1 MIHRRLSAL
10 ALVASGAL
18 VVTTTTML
26 PSFAADADR
35 AEASSPNL
43 ADATSPFTIIVH
55 LEEGSGD
62 PAARLAD
69 AKKRIGDAVAQAS
82 PGATMEVVRDYT
94 HAFEGVAIKAPASAL
109 SAIKATQ
116 GVAGAFVE
124 GYHDPVTDPDF
135 WSIQGGYGKPADSS
149 DLGAASR
156 MTGAAAASQR
166 GQGQVVE
173 VIDTGV
179 DTSHEAFAGVMDAA
193 SLRLTQTDMTSLMT
207 DLGAGKNGAW
217 ISDKIPFAY
226 DYGDGDANVIPGS
239 EGGWASEQG
248 THVAALATANDTAL
262 TGAAPGAQL
271 IVAKATRGNTY
282 TANDSAL
289 LAALDDAAVLKPD
302 AITVSFATLEGMSTD
317 SVALYSQVYQ
327 TLNDQGIVVNAPAG
341 NNENNSYASDPD
353 AGLLGFPAFYPSTLA
368 VASVDEQTMAE
379 QGSQP
384 ISVSDFSGTG
394 ATYDL
399 RLKPEIA
406 APGGAVMS
414 ASPGNYYGRMSGTA
428 EASAQVAGIATLV
441 RQRVATDP
449 AFAGMSAAEKN
460 AVVTNFL
467 MGTARPMPDATQTDG
482 TFYSPRRVGAGL
494 VDAVGATTSPVYP
507 SMVGVVDSSRPKAD
521 LGDGTNG
528 WSFQVQLTNV
538 SDAAHTYTLGGQ
550 ALSEDVQSML
560 FTGHSTNWAGKGINL
575 TFSSDSVTVPAKSSA
590 TVTVT
595 VTPTAEFASY
605 AAEHTPQGTF
615 IDGAV
620 TFTSTDGQ
628 PSLTVPYLGFYG
640 AEEEPTIFDSPVYE
654 KGKIG
659 TSTMT
664 FHRLTLGQLNP
675 FDPEESMAISTNDRD
690 LYIITRSAEENAR
703 TYAIPAT
710 ILLRDVDKL
719 TYTYT
724 NETGEV
730 VRSYEYGSVP
740 KSHSYFNG
748 RFTEVT
754 TAEEHFDSTP
764 IFKGYDAAGNELPDG
779 AYTLTIEG
787 TSTDAT
793 PTTQQLT
800 HVIRLDTQAPV
811 VSNLTITGEGNERTL
826 SFDVTDSSYI
836 AGYGFSST
844 ADGAPF
850 MQEKEYHWGEQGE
863 DGLIHYHYDVP
874 ISTIAQRSGGDPST
888 VYLQV
893 WDWPL
898 NKGTVKVDLKAA
910 PKTGEWTWGA
920 RGWWY
925 RYEDGSYPV
934 DAAVVIDGSTYRF
947 DAAGYMRTGWVKD
960 QGAWY
965 YHSLSG
971 AQASGWVSSG
981 GRWYYLSPDSGVMVT
996 GWVQVG
1002 STWYYLSPDSGAMA
1016 TGWLKEGGYWY
1027 YLQPGSGAMVT
1038 GWLKIWGTWY
1048 HFADNGQLIS

>member
-1 MIHRRLSAL
+1 MTAL
-10 ALVASGAL
+10 ALVATGAL
-18 VVTTTTML
+18 TITTMSI
-26 PSFAADADR
+26 PASYAIDVDHGEVSQGTDAADDAQQTFIVQLEDGAAD
-35 AEASSPNL
+35 
-43 ADATSPFTIIVH
+43 
-55 LEEGSGD
+55 LEGVRE
-62 PAARLAD
+62 RL
-69 AKKRIGDAVAQAS
+69 GQAVAAAT
-82 PGATMEVVRDYT
+82 PGATIEYVRDY
-94 HAFEGVAIKAPASAL
+94 HHVFEGFALKAPRSALKAIKGVR
-109 SAIKATQ
+109 
-116 GVAGAFVE
+116 GVAAAFAE
-124 GYHDPVTDPDF
+124 GTREPIMYPEFLWGDSAKITNPAGVTR
-135 WSIQGGYGKPADSS
+135 ADQ
-149 DLGAASR
+149 AV
-156 MTGAAAASQR
+156 QQ
-166 GQGQVVE
+166 GQGLVIE
-173 VIDTGV
+173 VIDTGL
-179 DTSHEAFAGVMDAA
+179 DTSHGAFSGSMDST
-193 SLRLTQTDMTSLMT
+193 SLRLTQTDMTSLT
-207 DLGAGKNGAW
+207 ASLGAGKGGAW
-217 ISDKIPFAY
+217 VSDKIPFVY
-226 DYGDGDANVIPGS
+226 DYADGDTDVLAGYEHDRESYTRYVHGTRMA
-239 EGGWASEQG
+239 GLAAASGE
-248 THVAALATANDTAL
+248 AYR
-262 TGAAPGAQL
+262 GAAPQAQL
-271 IVAKATRGNTY
+271 VVAKVVS
-282 TANDSAL
+282 DSWNVARDSDL
-289 LAALDDAAVLKPD
+289 LAALDDAMVIRPDTVAVSFMSDRDISGDAVRLYERAYDRLSNAGMTVVAPAGDYGRAEWRTLSPQMSSVGAPAAYSSVLSVAAVLR
-302 AITVSFATLEGMSTD
+302 S
-317 SVALYSQVYQ
+317 
-327 TLNDQGIVVNAPAG
+327 NDQGEGGLAPWNSSSWGVNP
-341 NNENNSYASDPD
+341 
-353 AGLLGFPAFYPSTLA
+353 
-368 VASVDEQTMAE
+368 
-379 QGSQP
+379 
-384 ISVSDFSGTG
+384 
-394 ATYDL
+394 DL

-406 APGGAVMS
+406 APGGSVTS
-414 ASPGNYYGRMSGTA
+414 SEPGNEYDDATGTA
-428 EASAQVAGIATLV
+428 EASAQVAGVAALV
-441 RQRVATDP
+441 RQRIATDP
-449 AFAGMSAAEKN
+449 AFAAMSAAEKN
-460 AVVTNFL
+460 AVVTNLL
-467 MGTARPMPDATQTDG
+467 MGTAHPIVDATKADG
-482 TFYSPRRVGAGL
+482 AFYSPRRVGAGL

-507 SMVGVVDSSRPKAD
+507 SVVGAADSSRPKAE
-521 LGDGTNG
+521 LGDGTDG
-528 WSFQVQLTNV
+528 WTFQVQLTNV

-550 ALSEDVQSML
+550 ALSEDVNFL
-560 FTGHSTNWAGKGINL
+560 LYTGHATNWTGKGIDL
-575 TFSSDSVTVPAKSSA
+575 AFSSDSVTVPAKSSA

-595 VTPTAEFASY
+595 VTPTAEFASF

-690 LYIITRSAEENAR
+690 LYIISRSTEENAR

-981 GRWYYLSPDSGVMVT
+981 GRWYYLSPDSGAMAT
-996 GWVQVG
+996 GWVQVV
-1002 STWYYLSPDSGAMA
+1002 STWYYLNPSDGAMA

-1027 YLQPGSGAMVT
+1027 YLQPGSGAMTT
-1038 GWLKIWGTWY
+1038 GWLKIGGTWY

>member
-1 MIHRRLSAL
+1 MTAL
-10 ALVASGAL
+10 ALVATGAL
-18 VVTTTTML
+18 TITTMSI
-26 PSFAADADR
+26 PASYAIDVDHGEVSQGTDAADDAQQTFIVQLEDGAAD
-35 AEASSPNL
+35 
-43 ADATSPFTIIVH
+43 
-55 LEEGSGD
+55 LEGVRE
-62 PAARLAD
+62 RL
-69 AKKRIGDAVAQAS
+69 GQAVAAAT
-82 PGATMEVVRDYT
+82 PGATIEYVRDY
-94 HAFEGVAIKAPASAL
+94 HHVFEGFALKAPRSALKAIKGVR
-109 SAIKATQ
+109 
-116 GVAGAFVE
+116 GVAAAFAE
-124 GYHDPVTDPDF
+124 GTREPIMYPEFLWGDSAKITNPAGVTR
-135 WSIQGGYGKPADSS
+135 ADQ
-149 DLGAASR
+149 AV
-156 MTGAAAASQR
+156 QQ
-166 GQGQVVE
+166 GQGLVIE
-173 VIDTGV
+173 VIDTGL
-179 DTSHEAFAGVMDAA
+179 DTSHGAFSGSMDST
-193 SLRLTQTDMTSLMT
+193 SLRLTQTDMTSLT
-207 DLGAGKNGAW
+207 ASLGAGKGGAW
-217 ISDKIPFAY
+217 VSDKIPFVY
-226 DYGDGDANVIPGS
+226 DYADGDTDVLAGYEHDRESYTRYVHGTRMA
-239 EGGWASEQG
+239 GLAAASGE
-248 THVAALATANDTAL
+248 AYR
-262 TGAAPGAQL
+262 GAAPQAQL
-271 IVAKATRGNTY
+271 VVAKVVS
-282 TANDSAL
+282 DSWNVARDSDL
-289 LAALDDAAVLKPD
+289 LAALDDAMVIRPDTVAVSFMSDRDISGDAVRLYERAYDRLSNAGMTVVAPAGDYGRAEWRTLSPQMSSVGAPAAYSSVLSVAAVLR
-302 AITVSFATLEGMSTD
+302 S
-317 SVALYSQVYQ
+317 
-327 TLNDQGIVVNAPAG
+327 NDQGEGGLAPWNSSSWGVNP
-341 NNENNSYASDPD
+341 
-353 AGLLGFPAFYPSTLA
+353 
-368 VASVDEQTMAE
+368 
-379 QGSQP
+379 
-384 ISVSDFSGTG
+384 
-394 ATYDL
+394 DL

-406 APGGAVMS
+406 APGGSVTS
-414 ASPGNYYGRMSGTA
+414 SEPGNEYDDATGTA
-428 EASAQVAGIATLV
+428 EASAQVAGVAALV
-441 RQRVATDP
+441 RQRIATDP
-449 AFAGMSAAEKN
+449 AFAAMSAAEKN
-460 AVVTNFL
+460 AVVTNLL
-467 MGTARPMPDATQTDG
+467 MGTAHPIVDATKADG
-482 TFYSPRRVGAGL
+482 AFYSPRRVGAGL

-507 SMVGVVDSSRPKAD
+507 SVVGAADSSRPKAE
-521 LGDGTNG
+521 LGDGTDG
-528 WSFQVQLTNV
+528 WTFQVQLTNV

-550 ALSEDVQSML
+550 ALSEDVNFL
-560 FTGHSTNWAGKGINL
+560 LYTGHATNWTGKGIDL
-575 TFSSDSVTVPAKSSA
+575 AFSSDSVTVPAKSSA

-595 VTPTAEFASY
+595 VTPTAEFASF

-628 PSLTVPYLGFYG
+628 PGLTVPYLGFYG

-947 DAAGYMRTGWVKD
+947 DASGYMRTGWVKD

-996 GWVQVG
+996 GWVQVD
-1002 STWYYLSPDSGAMA
+1002 STWYYLNPSDGAMA

-1027 YLQPGSGAMVT
+1027 YLQPGSGAMAT

>member
-1 MIHRRLSAL
+1 MTAL
-10 ALVASGAL
+10 ALVATGAL
-18 VVTTTTML
+18 TITTMSI
-26 PSFAADADR
+26 PASYAIDVDHGEVSQGTDAADDAQQTFIVQLEDGAAD
-35 AEASSPNL
+35 
-43 ADATSPFTIIVH
+43 
-55 LEEGSGD
+55 LEGVRE
-62 PAARLAD
+62 RL
-69 AKKRIGDAVAQAS
+69 GQAVAAAT
-82 PGATMEVVRDYT
+82 PGATIEYVRDY
-94 HAFEGVAIKAPASAL
+94 HHVFEGFALKAPRSALKAIKGVR
-109 SAIKATQ
+109 
-116 GVAGAFVE
+116 GVAAAFAE
-124 GYHDPVTDPDF
+124 GTREPIMYPEFLWGDSAKITNPAGVTR
-135 WSIQGGYGKPADSS
+135 ADQ
-149 DLGAASR
+149 AV
-156 MTGAAAASQR
+156 QQ
-166 GQGQVVE
+166 GQGLVIE
-173 VIDTGV
+173 VIDTGL
-179 DTSHEAFAGVMDAA
+179 DTSHGAFSGSMDST
-193 SLRLTQTDMTSLMT
+193 SLRLTQTDMTSLT
-207 DLGAGKNGAW
+207 ASLGAGKGGAW
-217 ISDKIPFAY
+217 VSDKIPFVY
-226 DYGDGDANVIPGS
+226 DYADGDTDVLAGYEHDRESYTRYVHGTRMA
-239 EGGWASEQG
+239 GLAAASGE
-248 THVAALATANDTAL
+248 AYR
-262 TGAAPGAQL
+262 GAAPQAQL
-271 IVAKATRGNTY
+271 VVAKVVS
-282 TANDSAL
+282 DSWNVARDSDL
-289 LAALDDAAVLKPD
+289 LAALDDAMVIRPDTVAVSFMSDRDISGDAVRLYERAYDRLSNAGMTVVAPAGDYGRAEWRTLSPQMSSVGAPAAYSSVLSVAAVLR
-302 AITVSFATLEGMSTD
+302 S
-317 SVALYSQVYQ
+317 
-327 TLNDQGIVVNAPAG
+327 NDQGEGGLAPWNSSSWGVNP
-341 NNENNSYASDPD
+341 
-353 AGLLGFPAFYPSTLA
+353 
-368 VASVDEQTMAE
+368 
-379 QGSQP
+379 
-384 ISVSDFSGTG
+384 
-394 ATYDL
+394 DL

-406 APGGAVMS
+406 APGGSVTS
-414 ASPGNYYGRMSGTA
+414 SEPGNEYDDATGTA
-428 EASAQVAGIATLV
+428 EASAQVAGVAALV

-449 AFAGMSAAEKN
+449 AFAAMSAAEKN
-460 AVVTNFL
+460 AVVTNLL
-467 MGTARPMPDATQTDG
+467 MGTAPPIVDATKADG
-482 TFYSPRRVGAGL
+482 AFYSPRRVGAGL

-507 SMVGVVDSSRPKAD
+507 SVVGAADSSRPKAE
-521 LGDGTNG
+521 LGDGTDG
-528 WSFQVQLTNV
+528 WTFQVQLTNV

-690 LYIITRSAEENAR
+690 LYIISRSTEENAR

-850 MQEKEYHWGEQGE
+850 MQEKEYHWGEQEE

-925 RYEDGSYPV
+925 RYEDGSYPSS
-934 DAAVVIDGSTYRF
+934 AALVIDGSTYRF
-947 DAAGYMRTGWVKD
+947 DVSGYMRTGWVFED
-960 QGAWY
+960 GQWF

-971 AQASGWVSSG
+971 AQATGWVRSG
-981 GRWYYLSPDSGVMVT
+981 VHWYYLNPASGVMVT

-1002 STWYYLSPDSGAMA
+1002 STWYYLNPSDGAMA

>member
-1 MIHRRLSAL
+1 MTAL
-10 ALVASGAL
+10 ALVATGAL
-18 VVTTTTML
+18 TITTMSI
-26 PSFAADADR
+26 PASYAIDVDHGEVSQGADAADDAQQTFIVQLEDGAAD
-35 AEASSPNL
+35 
-43 ADATSPFTIIVH
+43 
-55 LEEGSGD
+55 LEGVRE
-62 PAARLAD
+62 RL
-69 AKKRIGDAVAQAS
+69 GQAVAAAT
-82 PGATMEVVRDYT
+82 PGATIEYVRDY
-94 HAFEGVAIKAPASAL
+94 HHVFEGFALKAPRSALKAIKGVR
-109 SAIKATQ
+109 
-116 GVAGAFVE
+116 GVAAAFAE
-124 GYHDPVTDPDF
+124 GTREPIMYPEFLWGGSAKITNPAGVTR
-135 WSIQGGYGKPADSS
+135 ADQ
-149 DLGAASR
+149 AV
-156 MTGAAAASQR
+156 QQ
-166 GQGQVVE
+166 GQGLVIE
-173 VIDTGV
+173 VIDTGL
-179 DTSHEAFAGVMDAA
+179 DTSHEAFAGSMDST
-193 SLRLTQTDMTSLMT
+193 SLRLTQTDMTSLT
-207 DLGAGKNGAW
+207 ASLGAGKGGAW
-217 ISDKIPFAY
+217 VSDKIPFVY
-226 DYGDGDANVIPGS
+226 DYADGDTDVLVGYEHDRES
-239 EGGWASEQG
+239 YTRHVHG
-248 THVAALATANDTAL
+248 TRMAGLAAANDKAYR
-262 TGAAPGAQL
+262 GAAPQAQL
-271 IVAKATRGNTY
+271 VVAKVVS
-282 TANDSAL
+282 DSWNVARDSDL
-289 LAALDDAAVLKPD
+289 LAALDDAMVIRPDTVAVSFMSDRDISGDAVRLYERAYDRLSNAGMTVVAPAGDYGRAEWRTLSPQMSSVGAPAAYSSVLSVAAVLR
-302 AITVSFATLEGMSTD
+302 S
-317 SVALYSQVYQ
+317 
-327 TLNDQGIVVNAPAG
+327 NDQGEGGLAPWNSSSWGVNP
-341 NNENNSYASDPD
+341 
-353 AGLLGFPAFYPSTLA
+353 
-368 VASVDEQTMAE
+368 
-379 QGSQP
+379 
-384 ISVSDFSGTG
+384 
-394 ATYDL
+394 DL

-406 APGGAVMS
+406 APGGSVTS
-414 ASPGNYYGRMSGTA
+414 SEPGNEYDDATGTA
-428 EASAQVAGIATLV
+428 EASAQVAGVAALV
-441 RQRVATDP
+441 RQRIATDP
-449 AFAGMSAAEKN
+449 AFAAMSAADKN
-460 AVVTNFL
+460 AVVTNLL
-467 MGTARPMPDATQTDG
+467 MGTAHPIVDATKADG
-482 TFYSPRRVGAGL
+482 AFYSPRRVGAGL

-507 SMVGVVDSSRPKAD
+507 SVVGAADSSRPKAE
-521 LGDGTNG
+521 LGDGTDG
-528 WSFQVQLTNV
+528 WTFQVQLTNV

-550 ALSEDVQSML
+550 ALSEDVNFL
-560 FTGHSTNWAGKGINL
+560 LYTGHATNWTGKGIDL

-590 TVTVT
+590 TVTIT
-595 VTPTAEFASY
+595 VTPTAEFASF

-628 PSLTVPYLGFYG
+628 PDLTVPYLGFYG
-640 AEEEPTIFDSPVYE
+640 AEEQPTIFDSPVYAE
-654 KGKIG
+654 GKIG

-850 MQEKEYHWGEQGE
+850 MQEKEYHWGEHGE

-910 PKTGEWTWGA
+910 PKTGEWKWGA

-965 YHSLSG
+965 YHSSSG
-971 AQASGWVSSG
+971 VQTTGWVRSG
-981 GRWYYLSPDSGVMVT
+981 VYWYYLDPASGVMAT

-1002 STWYYLSPDSGAMA
+1002 STWYYLSPDGGAMA

>member
-1 MIHRRLSAL
+1 MTVL
-10 ALVASGAL
+10 ALVATGAL
-18 VVTTTTML
+18 TITTMSA
-26 PSFAADADR
+26 PASYAIDVDHGEVSQGTDAADDAQQTFIVQLEDGAAD
-35 AEASSPNL
+35 
-43 ADATSPFTIIVH
+43 
-55 LEEGSGD
+55 LEGVRE
-62 PAARLAD
+62 RL
-69 AKKRIGDAVAQAS
+69 GQAVAAAT
-82 PGATMEVVRDYT
+82 PGATIEYVRDY
-94 HAFEGVAIKAPASAL
+94 HHVFEGFALKAPRSALKAIKGVR
-109 SAIKATQ
+109 
-116 GVAGAFVE
+116 GVAAAFAE
-124 GYHDPVTDPDF
+124 GTREPIMYPEFLWGDSAKITNPAGVTR
-135 WSIQGGYGKPADSS
+135 ADQ
-149 DLGAASR
+149 AV
-156 MTGAAAASQR
+156 QQ
-166 GQGQVVE
+166 GQGLVIE
-173 VIDTGV
+173 VIDTGL
-179 DTSHEAFAGVMDAA
+179 DTSHGAFSGSMDST
-193 SLRLTQTDMTSLMT
+193 SLRLTQTDMTSLT
-207 DLGAGKNGAW
+207 ASLGAGKGGAW
-217 ISDKIPFAY
+217 VSDKIPFVY
-226 DYGDGDANVIPGS
+226 DYADGDTDVLAGYEHDRESYTRYVHGTRMA
-239 EGGWASEQG
+239 GLAAASGE
-248 THVAALATANDTAL
+248 AYR
-262 TGAAPGAQL
+262 GAAPQAQL
-271 IVAKATRGNTY
+271 VVAKVVS
-282 TANDSAL
+282 DSWNVARDSDL
-289 LAALDDAAVLKPD
+289 LAALDDAMVIRPDTVAVSFMSDRDISGDAVRLYERAYDRLSNAGMTVVAPAGDYGRAEWRTLSPQMSSVGAPAAYSSVLSVAAVLR
-302 AITVSFATLEGMSTD
+302 S
-317 SVALYSQVYQ
+317 
-327 TLNDQGIVVNAPAG
+327 NDQGEGGLAPWNSSSWGVNP
-341 NNENNSYASDPD
+341 
-353 AGLLGFPAFYPSTLA
+353 
-368 VASVDEQTMAE
+368 
-379 QGSQP
+379 
-384 ISVSDFSGTG
+384 
-394 ATYDL
+394 DL

-406 APGGAVMS
+406 APGGSVTS
-414 ASPGNYYGRMSGTA
+414 SEPGNEYDDATGTA
-428 EASAQVAGIATLV
+428 EASAQVAGVAALV
-441 RQRVATDP
+441 RQRIATDP
-449 AFAGMSAAEKN
+449 AFAAMSAAEKN
-460 AVVTNFL
+460 AVVTNL
-467 MGTARPMPDATQTDG
+467 LIGTAHPIVDATKADRA
-482 TFYSPRRVGAGL
+482 FYSPRRVGAGL

-507 SMVGVVDSSRPKAD
+507 SIVGAADSSRPKAE
-521 LGDGTNG
+521 LGDGTDG

-550 ALSEDVQSML
+550 ALSEDVNFL
-560 FTGHSTNWAGKGINL
+560 LYTGHATNWTGKGIDL

-590 TVTVT
+590 TVTIT
-595 VTPTAEFASY
+595 VTPTAEFASF

-628 PSLTVPYLGFYG
+628 PGLTVPYLGFYG
-640 AEEEPTIFDSPVYE
+640 AEEQPTIFDSPVYE

-690 LYIITRSAEENAR
+690 LYIISRSTEENAR

-925 RYEDGSYPV
+925 RYEDGSYPAN
-934 DAAVVIDGSTYRF
+934 AALVIDGSTYRF

-971 AQASGWVSSG
+971 AQASGWVRSG
-981 GRWYYLSPDSGVMVT
+981 VHWYYLDPASGVMVT

-1027 YLQPGSGAMVT
+1027 YLQPGSGAMAT

>member
-1 MIHRRLSAL
+1 MTAL
-10 ALVASGAL
+10 ALVATGAL
-18 VVTTTTML
+18 TITTMSI
-26 PSFAADADR
+26 PASYAIDVDHGEVSQGTDAADDAQQTFIVQLEDGAAD
-35 AEASSPNL
+35 
-43 ADATSPFTIIVH
+43 
-55 LEEGSGD
+55 LEGVRE
-62 PAARLAD
+62 RL
-69 AKKRIGDAVAQAS
+69 GQAVAAAT
-82 PGATMEVVRDYT
+82 PGATIEYVRDY
-94 HAFEGVAIKAPASAL
+94 HHVFEGFALKAPRSALKAIKGVR
-109 SAIKATQ
+109 
-116 GVAGAFVE
+116 GVAAAFAE
-124 GYHDPVTDPDF
+124 GTREPIMYPEFLWGDSAKITNPAGVTR
-135 WSIQGGYGKPADSS
+135 ADQ
-149 DLGAASR
+149 AV
-156 MTGAAAASQR
+156 QQ
-166 GQGQVVE
+166 GQGLVIE
-173 VIDTGV
+173 VIDTGL
-179 DTSHEAFAGVMDAA
+179 DTSHGAFSGSMDST
-193 SLRLTQTDMTSLMT
+193 SLRLTQTDMTSLT
-207 DLGAGKNGAW
+207 ASLGAGKGGAW
-217 ISDKIPFAY
+217 VSDKIPFVY
-226 DYGDGDANVIPGS
+226 DYADGDTDVLAGYEHDRESYTRYVHGTRMA
-239 EGGWASEQG
+239 GLAAASGE
-248 THVAALATANDTAL
+248 AYR
-262 TGAAPGAQL
+262 GAAPQAQL
-271 IVAKATRGNTY
+271 VVAKVVS
-282 TANDSAL
+282 DSWNVARDSDL
-289 LAALDDAAVLKPD
+289 LAALDDAMVIRPDTVAVSFMSDRDISGDAVRLYERAYDRLSNAGMTVVAPAGDYGRAEWRTLSPQMSSVGAPAAYSSVLSVAAVLR
-302 AITVSFATLEGMSTD
+302 S
-317 SVALYSQVYQ
+317 
-327 TLNDQGIVVNAPAG
+327 NDQGEGGLAPWNSSSWGVNP
-341 NNENNSYASDPD
+341 
-353 AGLLGFPAFYPSTLA
+353 
-368 VASVDEQTMAE
+368 
-379 QGSQP
+379 
-384 ISVSDFSGTG
+384 
-394 ATYDL
+394 DL

-406 APGGAVMS
+406 APGGSVTS
-414 ASPGNYYGRMSGTA
+414 SEPGNEYDDATGTA
-428 EASAQVAGIATLV
+428 EASAQVAGVAALV
-441 RQRVATDP
+441 RQRIATDP
-449 AFAGMSAAEKN
+449 AFAAMSAAEKN
-460 AVVTNFL
+460 AVVTNLL
-467 MGTARPMPDATQTDG
+467 MGTAHPIVDATKADG
-482 TFYSPRRVGAGL
+482 AFYSPRRVGAGL

-507 SMVGVVDSSRPKAD
+507 SVVGAADSSRPKAE
-521 LGDGTNG
+521 LGDGTDG
-528 WSFQVQLTNV
+528 WTFQVQLTNV

-550 ALSEDVQSML
+550 ALSEDVNFL
-560 FTGHSTNWAGKGINL
+560 LYTGHATNWTGKGIDL
-575 TFSSDSVTVPAKSSA
+575 AFSSDSVTVPVKSSA

-595 VTPTAEFASY
+595 VTPTAEFASF

-690 LYIITRSAEENAR
+690 LYIISRSTEENAR

-925 RYEDGSYPV
+925 RYEDGSYPSS
-934 DAAVVIDGSTYRF
+934 AALVIDGSTYRF
-947 DAAGYMRTGWVKD
+947 DASGYMRTGWVKD

-1002 STWYYLSPDSGAMA
+1002 STWYYLNPSDGAMA

-1027 YLQPGSGAMVT
+1027 YLQPGNGAMVT
-1038 GWLKIWGTWY
+1038 GWLKIGGTWY

>member
-1 MIHRRLSAL
+1 MSHCKMTAL
-10 ALVASGAL
+10 ALVATGAL
-18 VVTTTTML
+18 TITTMSI
-26 PSFAADADR
+26 PASYAIDVDHGEVSQGTDAADDAQQTFIVQLEDGAAD
-35 AEASSPNL
+35 
-43 ADATSPFTIIVH
+43 
-55 LEEGSGD
+55 LEGVRE
-62 PAARLAD
+62 RL
-69 AKKRIGDAVAQAS
+69 GQAVAAAT
-82 PGATMEVVRDYT
+82 PGATIEYVRDY
-94 HAFEGVAIKAPASAL
+94 HHVFEGFALKAPRSALKAIKGVR
-109 SAIKATQ
+109 
-116 GVAGAFVE
+116 GVAAAFAE
-124 GYHDPVTDPDF
+124 GTREPIMYPEFLWGDSAKITNPAGVTR
-135 WSIQGGYGKPADSS
+135 ADQ
-149 DLGAASR
+149 AV
-156 MTGAAAASQR
+156 QQ
-166 GQGQVVE
+166 GQGLVIE
-173 VIDTGV
+173 VIDTGL
-179 DTSHEAFAGVMDAA
+179 DTSHGAFSGSMDST
-193 SLRLTQTDMTSLMT
+193 SLRLTQTDMTSLT
-207 DLGAGKNGAW
+207 ASLGAGKGGAW
-217 ISDKIPFAY
+217 VSDKIPFVY
-226 DYGDGDANVIPGS
+226 DYADGDTDVLAGYEHDRESYTRYVHGTRMA
-239 EGGWASEQG
+239 GLAAASGE
-248 THVAALATANDTAL
+248 AYR
-262 TGAAPGAQL
+262 GAAPQAQL
-271 IVAKATRGNTY
+271 VVAKVVS
-282 TANDSAL
+282 DSWNVARDSDL
-289 LAALDDAAVLKPD
+289 LAALDDAMVIRPDTVAVSFMSDRDISGDAVRLYERAYDRLSNAGMTVVAPAGDYGRAEWRTLSPQMSSVGAPAAYSSVLSVAAVLR
-302 AITVSFATLEGMSTD
+302 S
-317 SVALYSQVYQ
+317 
-327 TLNDQGIVVNAPAG
+327 NDQGEGGLAPWNSSSWGVNP
-341 NNENNSYASDPD
+341 
-353 AGLLGFPAFYPSTLA
+353 
-368 VASVDEQTMAE
+368 
-379 QGSQP
+379 
-384 ISVSDFSGTG
+384 
-394 ATYDL
+394 DL

-406 APGGAVMS
+406 APGGSVTS
-414 ASPGNYYGRMSGTA
+414 SEPGNEYDDATGTA
-428 EASAQVAGIATLV
+428 EASAQVAGVAALV
-441 RQRVATDP
+441 RQRIATDP
-449 AFAGMSAAEKN
+449 AFAAMSAAEKN
-460 AVVTNFL
+460 AVVTNLL
-467 MGTARPMPDATQTDG
+467 MGTAHPIVDATKADG
-482 TFYSPRRVGAGL
+482 AFYSPRRVGAGL

-507 SMVGVVDSSRPKAD
+507 SVVGAADSSRPKAE
-521 LGDGTNG
+521 LGDGTDG
-528 WSFQVQLTNV
+528 WTFQVQLTNV

-560 FTGHSTNWAGKGINL
+560 FTGHSTNWAGKGIDL
-575 TFSSDSVTVPAKSSA
+575 AFSSDSVTVPAKSSA

-595 VTPTAEFASY
+595 VTPTAEFASF

-690 LYIITRSAEENAR
+690 LYIISRSTEENAR

-981 GRWYYLSPDSGVMVT
+981 GRWYYLSPDSGAMAT
-996 GWVQVG
+996 GWVQVV
-1002 STWYYLSPDSGAMA
+1002 STWYYLNPSDGAMA

-1027 YLQPGSGAMVT
+1027 YLQPGSGAMTT

>member
-1 MIHRRLSAL
+1 M
-10 ALVASGAL
+10 
-18 VVTTTTML
+18 
-26 PSFAADADR
+26 
-35 AEASSPNL
+35 
-43 ADATSPFTIIVH
+43 
-55 LEEGSGD
+55 
-62 PAARLAD
+62 
-69 AKKRIGDAVAQAS
+69 
-82 PGATMEVVRDYT
+82 
-94 HAFEGVAIKAPASAL
+94 
-109 SAIKATQ
+109 
-116 GVAGAFVE
+116 
-124 GYHDPVTDPDF
+124 
-135 WSIQGGYGKPADSS
+135 
-149 DLGAASR
+149 
-156 MTGAAAASQR
+156 
-166 GQGQVVE
+166 
-173 VIDTGV
+173 
-179 DTSHEAFAGVMDAA
+179 
-193 SLRLTQTDMTSLMT
+193 
-207 DLGAGKNGAW
+207 
-217 ISDKIPFAY
+217 
-226 DYGDGDANVIPGS
+226 
-239 EGGWASEQG
+239 
-248 THVAALATANDTAL
+248 
-262 TGAAPGAQL
+262 
-271 IVAKATRGNTY
+271 
-282 TANDSAL
+282 
-289 LAALDDAAVLKPD
+289 
-302 AITVSFATLEGMSTD
+302 
-317 SVALYSQVYQ
+317 
-327 TLNDQGIVVNAPAG
+327 
-341 NNENNSYASDPD
+341 
-353 AGLLGFPAFYPSTLA
+353 
-368 VASVDEQTMAE
+368 
-379 QGSQP
+379 
-384 ISVSDFSGTG
+384 
-394 ATYDL
+394 
-399 RLKPEIA
+399 
-406 APGGAVMS
+406 
-414 ASPGNYYGRMSGTA
+414 
-428 EASAQVAGIATLV
+428 
-441 RQRVATDP
+441 
-449 AFAGMSAAEKN
+449 
-460 AVVTNFL
+460 
-467 MGTARPMPDATQTDG
+467 
-482 TFYSPRRVGAGL
+482 
-494 VDAVGATTSPVYP
+494 
-507 SMVGVVDSSRPKAD
+507 
-521 LGDGTNG
+521 
-528 WSFQVQLTNV
+528 

-550 ALSEDVQSML
+550 ALSEDVNFL
-560 FTGHSTNWAGKGINL
+560 LYTGHATNWTGKGIDL

-590 TVTVT
+590 TVTIT
-595 VTPTAEFASY
+595 VTPTAEFASF

-628 PSLTVPYLGFYG
+628 PDLTVPYLGFYG
-640 AEEEPTIFDSPVYE
+640 AEEQPTIFDSPVYG

-664 FHRLTLGQLNP
+664 FHGLPLGQINP

-910 PKTGEWTWGA
+910 PKTGEWKWGA

-925 RYEDGSYPV
+925 RYEDGSYPSS
-934 DAAVVIDGSTYRF
+934 AALVIDGSTYRF
-947 DAAGYMRTGWVKD
+947 DASGYMRTGWVKD

-965 YHSLSG
+965 YHEASG
-971 AQASGWVSSG
+971 AQTTGWVFSG
-981 GRWYYLSPDSGVMVT
+981 ARWYYLDPASGVMAT

>member
-1 MIHRRLSAL
+1 MTVL
-10 ALVASGAL
+10 ALVATGAL
-18 VVTTTTML
+18 TITTMSA
-26 PSFAADADR
+26 PASYAIDVDHGEVSQGTDAADDAQQTFIVQLEDGAAD
-35 AEASSPNL
+35 
-43 ADATSPFTIIVH
+43 
-55 LEEGSGD
+55 LEGVRE
-62 PAARLAD
+62 RL
-69 AKKRIGDAVAQAS
+69 GQAVAAAT
-82 PGATMEVVRDYT
+82 PGATIEYVRDY
-94 HAFEGVAIKAPASAL
+94 HHVFEGFALKAPRSALKAIKGVR
-109 SAIKATQ
+109 
-116 GVAGAFVE
+116 GVAAAFAE
-124 GYHDPVTDPDF
+124 GTREPIMYPEFLWGDSAKITNPAGVTR
-135 WSIQGGYGKPADSS
+135 ADQ
-149 DLGAASR
+149 AV
-156 MTGAAAASQR
+156 QQ
-166 GQGQVVE
+166 GQGLVIE
-173 VIDTGV
+173 VIDTGL
-179 DTSHEAFAGVMDAA
+179 DTSHGAFSGSMDST
-193 SLRLTQTDMTSLMT
+193 SLRLTQTDMTSLT
-207 DLGAGKNGAW
+207 ASLGAGKGGAW
-217 ISDKIPFAY
+217 VSDKIPFVY
-226 DYGDGDANVIPGS
+226 DYADGDTDVLAGYEHDRESYTRYVHGTRMA
-239 EGGWASEQG
+239 GLAAASGE
-248 THVAALATANDTAL
+248 AYR
-262 TGAAPGAQL
+262 GAAPQAQL
-271 IVAKATRGNTY
+271 VVAKVVS
-282 TANDSAL
+282 DSWNVARDSDL
-289 LAALDDAAVLKPD
+289 LAALDDAMVIRPDTVAVSFMSDRDISGDAVRLYERAYDRLSNAGMTVVAPAGDYGRAEWRTLSPQMSSVGAPAAYSSVLSVAAVLR
-302 AITVSFATLEGMSTD
+302 S
-317 SVALYSQVYQ
+317 
-327 TLNDQGIVVNAPAG
+327 NDQGEGGLAPWNSSSWGVNP
-341 NNENNSYASDPD
+341 
-353 AGLLGFPAFYPSTLA
+353 
-368 VASVDEQTMAE
+368 
-379 QGSQP
+379 
-384 ISVSDFSGTG
+384 
-394 ATYDL
+394 DL

-406 APGGAVMS
+406 APGGSVTS
-414 ASPGNYYGRMSGTA
+414 SEPGNEYDDATGTA
-428 EASAQVAGIATLV
+428 EASAQVAGVAALV
-441 RQRVATDP
+441 RQRIATDP
-449 AFAGMSAAEKN
+449 AFAAMSAAEKN
-460 AVVTNFL
+460 AVVTNLL
-467 MGTARPMPDATQTDG
+467 MGTAHPIVDATKADRA
-482 TFYSPRRVGAGL
+482 FYSPRRVGAGL

-507 SMVGVVDSSRPKAD
+507 SIVGAADSSRPKAE
-521 LGDGTNG
+521 LGDGTDG

-550 ALSEDVQSML
+550 ALSEDVNFL
-560 FTGHSTNWAGKGINL
+560 LYTGHATNWTGKGIDL

-590 TVTVT
+590 TVTIT
-595 VTPTAEFASY
+595 VTPTAEFASF

-628 PSLTVPYLGFYG
+628 PGLTVPYLGFYG
-640 AEEEPTIFDSPVYE
+640 AEEQPTIFDSPVYE

-664 FHRLTLGQLNP
+664 FHGLPLGQINP

-690 LYIITRSAEENAR
+690 LYIISRSTEENAR

-925 RYEDGSYPV
+925 RYEDGSYPSS
-934 DAAVVIDGSTYRF
+934 AALVIDGSTYRF

-996 GWVQVG
+996 GWVQVD
-1002 STWYYLSPDSGAMA
+1002 STWYYLNPSDGAMA

-1027 YLQPGSGAMVT
+1027 YLQPGNGAMVT

>member
-1 MIHRRLSAL
+1 MTAL
-10 ALVASGAL
+10 ALVATGAL
-18 VVTTTTML
+18 TITTMSI
-26 PSFAADADR
+26 PASYAIDVDHGEVSQGTDAADDAQQTFIVQLEDGAAD
-35 AEASSPNL
+35 
-43 ADATSPFTIIVH
+43 
-55 LEEGSGD
+55 LEGVRE
-62 PAARLAD
+62 RL
-69 AKKRIGDAVAQAS
+69 GQAVAAAT
-82 PGATMEVVRDYT
+82 PGATIEYVRDY
-94 HAFEGVAIKAPASAL
+94 HHVFEGFALKAPRSALKAIKGVR
-109 SAIKATQ
+109 
-116 GVAGAFVE
+116 GVAAAFAE
-124 GYHDPVTDPDF
+124 GTREPIMYPEFLWGDSAKITNPAGVTR
-135 WSIQGGYGKPADSS
+135 ADQ
-149 DLGAASR
+149 AV
-156 MTGAAAASQR
+156 QQ
-166 GQGQVVE
+166 GQGLVIE
-173 VIDTGV
+173 VIDTGL
-179 DTSHEAFAGVMDAA
+179 DTSHGAFSGSMDST
-193 SLRLTQTDMTSLMT
+193 SLRLTQTDMTSLT
-207 DLGAGKNGAW
+207 ASLGAGKGGAW
-217 ISDKIPFAY
+217 VSDKIPFVY
-226 DYGDGDANVIPGS
+226 DYADGDTDVLAGYEHDRESYTRYVHGTRMA
-239 EGGWASEQG
+239 GLAAASGE
-248 THVAALATANDTAL
+248 AYR
-262 TGAAPGAQL
+262 GAAPQAQL
-271 IVAKATRGNTY
+271 VVAKVVS
-282 TANDSAL
+282 DSWNVARDSDL
-289 LAALDDAAVLKPD
+289 LAALDDAMVIRPDTVAVSFMSDRDISGDAVRLYERAYDRLSNAGMTVVAPAGDYGRAEWRTLSPQMSSVGAPAAYSSVLSVAAVLR
-302 AITVSFATLEGMSTD
+302 S
-317 SVALYSQVYQ
+317 
-327 TLNDQGIVVNAPAG
+327 NDQGEGGLAPWNSSSWGVNP
-341 NNENNSYASDPD
+341 
-353 AGLLGFPAFYPSTLA
+353 
-368 VASVDEQTMAE
+368 
-379 QGSQP
+379 
-384 ISVSDFSGTG
+384 
-394 ATYDL
+394 DL

-406 APGGAVMS
+406 APGGSVTS
-414 ASPGNYYGRMSGTA
+414 SEPGNEYDDATGTA
-428 EASAQVAGIATLV
+428 EASAQVAGVAALV

-460 AVVTNFL
+460 AVVTNLL
-467 MGTARPMPDATQTDG
+467 MGTAHPIVDATKADG
-482 TFYSPRRVGAGL
+482 AFYSPRRVGAGL

-507 SMVGVVDSSRPKAD
+507 SVVGAADSSRPKAE
-521 LGDGTNG
+521 LGDGTDG
-528 WSFQVQLTNV
+528 WTFQVQLTNV

-560 FTGHSTNWAGKGINL
+560 FTGHSTNWTGKGIDL

-690 LYIITRSAEENAR
+690 LYIISRSTEENAR

-850 MQEKEYHWGEQGE
+850 MQEKEYHWGEQEE

-925 RYEDGSYPV
+925 RYEDGSYPSST
-934 DAAVVIDGSTYRF
+934 ALVIDGSTYRF
-947 DAAGYMRTGWVKD
+947 DASGYMRTGWVKD

-971 AQASGWVSSG
+971 AQASGWVRSG
-981 GRWYYLSPDSGVMVT
+981 VHWYYLSPASGAMMM
-996 GWVQVG
+996 GWVQVD
-1002 STWYYLSPDSGAMA
+1002 STWYYLSPSDGAMA

>member
-1 MIHRRLSAL
+1 MTAL
-10 ALVASGAL
+10 ALVATGAL
-18 VVTTTTML
+18 TITTMSI
-26 PSFAADADR
+26 PASYAIDVDHGEVSQGADAADDAQQTFIVQLEDGAAD
-35 AEASSPNL
+35 
-43 ADATSPFTIIVH
+43 
-55 LEEGSGD
+55 LEGVRE
-62 PAARLAD
+62 RL
-69 AKKRIGDAVAQAS
+69 GQAVAAAT
-82 PGATMEVVRDYT
+82 PGATIEYVRDY
-94 HAFEGVAIKAPASAL
+94 HHVFEGFALKAPRSALKAIKGVR
-109 SAIKATQ
+109 
-116 GVAGAFVE
+116 GVAAAFAE
-124 GYHDPVTDPDF
+124 GTREPIMYPEFLWGGSAKITNPAGVTR
-135 WSIQGGYGKPADSS
+135 ADQ
-149 DLGAASR
+149 AV
-156 MTGAAAASQR
+156 QQ
-166 GQGQVVE
+166 GQGLVIE
-173 VIDTGV
+173 VIDTGL
-179 DTSHEAFAGVMDAA
+179 DTSHEAFAGSMDST
-193 SLRLTQTDMTSLMT
+193 SLRLTQTDMTSLT
-207 DLGAGKNGAW
+207 ASLGAGKGGAW
-217 ISDKIPFAY
+217 VSDKIPFVY
-226 DYGDGDANVIPGS
+226 DYADGDTDVLVGYEHDRES
-239 EGGWASEQG
+239 YTRHVHG
-248 THVAALATANDTAL
+248 TRMAGLAAANDKAYR
-262 TGAAPGAQL
+262 GAAPQAQL
-271 IVAKATRGNTY
+271 VVAKVVS
-282 TANDSAL
+282 DSWNVARDSDL
-289 LAALDDAAVLKPD
+289 LAALDDAMVIRPDTVAVSFMSDRDISGDAVRLYERAYDRLSNAGMTVVAPAGDYGRAEWRTLSPQMSSVGAPAAYSSVLSVAAVLR
-302 AITVSFATLEGMSTD
+302 S
-317 SVALYSQVYQ
+317 
-327 TLNDQGIVVNAPAG
+327 NDQGEGGLAPWNSSSWGVNP
-341 NNENNSYASDPD
+341 
-353 AGLLGFPAFYPSTLA
+353 
-368 VASVDEQTMAE
+368 
-379 QGSQP
+379 
-384 ISVSDFSGTG
+384 
-394 ATYDL
+394 DL

-406 APGGAVMS
+406 APGGSVTS
-414 ASPGNYYGRMSGTA
+414 SEPGNEYDDETGTA
-428 EASAQVAGIATLV
+428 EASAQVAGVAALV
-441 RQRVATDP
+441 RQRIATDP
-449 AFAGMSAAEKN
+449 AFAAMSAADKN
-460 AVVTNFL
+460 AVITNLL
-467 MGTARPMPDATQTDG
+467 MGTAHPIVDATKADG
-482 TFYSPRRVGAGL
+482 AFYSPRRVGAGL

-507 SMVGVVDSSRPKAD
+507 SVVGAADSSRPKAE
-521 LGDGTNG
+521 LGDGTDG
-528 WSFQVQLTNV
+528 WTFQVQLTNV

-560 FTGHSTNWAGKGINL
+560 FTGHSTNWTGKGIDL

-605 AAEHTPQGTF
+605 AASNTPNGTF

-710 ILLRDVDKL
+710 VLLRDVDKL

-850 MQEKEYHWGEQGE
+850 MQEKEYHWGEHGE

-925 RYEDGSYPV
+925 RYEDGSYPSST
-934 DAAVVIDGSTYRF
+934 ALVIDGSTYRF

-965 YHSLSG
+965 YHEASG
-971 AQASGWVSSG
+971 AQASGWVFSG
-981 GRWYYLSPDSGVMVT
+981 ARWYYLSPDSGVMVT

-1027 YLQPGSGAMVT
+1027 YLQPGSGAMAT

>member
-1 MIHRRLSAL
+1 MFHCKMTAL
-10 ALVASGAL
+10 ALVATGAL
-18 VVTTTTML
+18 TITTMSI
-26 PSFAADADR
+26 PASYAIDVDHGEVSQGTDAADDAQQTFIVQLEDGAAD
-35 AEASSPNL
+35 
-43 ADATSPFTIIVH
+43 
-55 LEEGSGD
+55 LEGVRE
-62 PAARLAD
+62 RL
-69 AKKRIGDAVAQAS
+69 GQAVAAAT
-82 PGATMEVVRDYT
+82 PGATIEYVRDY
-94 HAFEGVAIKAPASAL
+94 HHVFEGFALKAPRSALKAIKGVR
-109 SAIKATQ
+109 
-116 GVAGAFVE
+116 GVAAAFAE
-124 GYHDPVTDPDF
+124 GTREPIMYPEFLWGDSAKITNPAGVTR
-135 WSIQGGYGKPADSS
+135 ADQ
-149 DLGAASR
+149 AV
-156 MTGAAAASQR
+156 QQ
-166 GQGQVVE
+166 GQGLVIE
-173 VIDTGV
+173 VIDTGL
-179 DTSHEAFAGVMDAA
+179 DTSHGAFSGSMDST
-193 SLRLTQTDMTSLMT
+193 SLRLTQTDMTSLT
-207 DLGAGKNGAW
+207 ASLGAGKGGAW
-217 ISDKIPFAY
+217 VSDKIPFVY
-226 DYGDGDANVIPGS
+226 DYADGDTDVLAGYEHDRESYTRYVHGTRMA
-239 EGGWASEQG
+239 GLAAASGE
-248 THVAALATANDTAL
+248 AYR
-262 TGAAPGAQL
+262 GAAPQAQL
-271 IVAKATRGNTY
+271 VVAKVVS
-282 TANDSAL
+282 DSWNVARDSDL
-289 LAALDDAAVLKPD
+289 LAALDDAMVIRPDTVAVSFMSDRDISGDAVRLYERAYDRLSNAGMTVVAPAGDYGRAEWRTLSPQMSSVGAPAAYSSVLSVAAVLR
-302 AITVSFATLEGMSTD
+302 S
-317 SVALYSQVYQ
+317 
-327 TLNDQGIVVNAPAG
+327 NDQGEGGLAPWNSSSWGVNP
-341 NNENNSYASDPD
+341 
-353 AGLLGFPAFYPSTLA
+353 
-368 VASVDEQTMAE
+368 
-379 QGSQP
+379 
-384 ISVSDFSGTG
+384 
-394 ATYDL
+394 DL

-406 APGGAVMS
+406 APGGSVTS
-414 ASPGNYYGRMSGTA
+414 SEPGNEYDDATGTA
-428 EASAQVAGIATLV
+428 EASAQVAGVAALV
-441 RQRVATDP
+441 RQRIATDP
-449 AFAGMSAAEKN
+449 AFAAMSAAEKN
-460 AVVTNFL
+460 AVVTNLL
-467 MGTARPMPDATQTDG
+467 MGTAHPIVDATKADG
-482 TFYSPRRVGAGL
+482 AFYSPRRVGAGL

-507 SMVGVVDSSRPKAD
+507 SVVGAADSSRPKAD

-538 SDAAHTYTLGGQ
+538 SDAAHTYMLGGQ

-560 FTGHSTNWAGKGINL
+560 FTGHSTNWAGKGIDL

-595 VTPTAEFASY
+595 VTPTSEFASY

-690 LYIITRSAEENAR
+690 LYIISRSTEENAR

-850 MQEKEYHWGEQGE
+850 MQEKEYHWGEQEE

-925 RYEDGSYPV
+925 RYEDGSYPSS
-934 DAAVVIDGSTYRF
+934 AALVIDGSTYRF
-947 DAAGYMRTGWVKD
+947 DVSGYMRTGWVKD

-965 YHSLSG
+965 YHEASG
-971 AQASGWVSSG
+971 AQATGWVRSG
-981 GRWYYLSPDSGVMVT
+981 VHWYYLDPASGVMVT

-1027 YLQPGSGAMVT
+1027 YLQPGSGVMVT

>member
-1 MIHRRLSAL
+1 MTAL
-10 ALVASGAL
+10 ALVATGAL
-18 VVTTTTML
+18 TITTMSI
-26 PSFAADADR
+26 PASYAIDVDHGEVSQGTDAADDAQQTFIVQLEDGAAD
-35 AEASSPNL
+35 
-43 ADATSPFTIIVH
+43 
-55 LEEGSGD
+55 LEGVRE
-62 PAARLAD
+62 RL
-69 AKKRIGDAVAQAS
+69 GQAVAAAT
-82 PGATMEVVRDYT
+82 PGATIEYVRDY
-94 HAFEGVAIKAPASAL
+94 HHVFEGFALKAPRSALKAIKGVR
-109 SAIKATQ
+109 
-116 GVAGAFVE
+116 GVAAAFAE
-124 GYHDPVTDPDF
+124 GTREPIMYPEFLWGDSAKITNPAGVTR
-135 WSIQGGYGKPADSS
+135 ADQ
-149 DLGAASR
+149 AV
-156 MTGAAAASQR
+156 QQ
-166 GQGQVVE
+166 GQGLVIE
-173 VIDTGV
+173 VIDTGL
-179 DTSHEAFAGVMDAA
+179 DTSHGAFSGSMDST
-193 SLRLTQTDMTSLMT
+193 SLRLTQTDMTSLT
-207 DLGAGKNGAW
+207 ASLGAGKGGAW
-217 ISDKIPFAY
+217 VSDKIPFVY
-226 DYGDGDANVIPGS
+226 DYADGDTDVLAGYEHDRESYTRYVHGTRMA
-239 EGGWASEQG
+239 GLAAASGE
-248 THVAALATANDTAL
+248 AYR
-262 TGAAPGAQL
+262 GAAPQAQL
-271 IVAKATRGNTY
+271 VVAKVVS
-282 TANDSAL
+282 DSWNVARDSDL
-289 LAALDDAAVLKPD
+289 LAALDDAMVIRPDTVAVSFMSDRDISGDAVRLYERAYDRLSNAGMTVVAPAGDYGRAEWRTLSPQMSSVGAPAAYSSVLSVAAVLR
-302 AITVSFATLEGMSTD
+302 S
-317 SVALYSQVYQ
+317 
-327 TLNDQGIVVNAPAG
+327 NDQGEGGLAPWNSSSWGVNP
-341 NNENNSYASDPD
+341 
-353 AGLLGFPAFYPSTLA
+353 
-368 VASVDEQTMAE
+368 
-379 QGSQP
+379 
-384 ISVSDFSGTG
+384 
-394 ATYDL
+394 DL

-406 APGGAVMS
+406 APGGSVTS
-414 ASPGNYYGRMSGTA
+414 SEPGNEYDDATGTA
-428 EASAQVAGIATLV
+428 EASAQVAGVAALV
-441 RQRVATDP
+441 RQRIATDP
-449 AFAGMSAAEKN
+449 AFAAMSAAEKN
-460 AVVTNFL
+460 AVVTNLL
-467 MGTARPMPDATQTDG
+467 MGTAHPIVDATKADG
-482 TFYSPRRVGAGL
+482 AFYSPRRVGAGL

-507 SMVGVVDSSRPKAD
+507 SVVGAADSSRPKAE
-521 LGDGTNG
+521 LGDGTDG
-528 WSFQVQLTNV
+528 WTFQVQLTNV

-550 ALSEDVQSML
+550 ALSEDVNFL
-560 FTGHSTNWAGKGINL
+560 LYTGHATNWTGKGIDL
-575 TFSSDSVTVPAKSSA
+575 AFSSDSVTVPAKSSA

-595 VTPTAEFASY
+595 VTPTAEFASF

-690 LYIITRSAEENAR
+690 LYIISRSTEENAR

-898 NKGTVKVDLKAA
+898 NKGTMKVDLKAA

-981 GRWYYLSPDSGVMVT
+981 GRWYYLSPDSGAMAT
-996 GWVQVG
+996 GWVQVV
-1002 STWYYLSPDSGAMA
+1002 STWYYLNPSDGAMA

-1027 YLQPGSGAMVT
+1027 YLQPGSGAMTT

>member
-1 MIHRRLSAL
+1 MTAL
-10 ALVASGAL
+10 ALVATGAL
-18 VVTTTTML
+18 TITTMSI
-26 PSFAADADR
+26 PASYAIDVDHGEVSQGTDAADDAQQTFIVQLEDGAAD
-35 AEASSPNL
+35 
-43 ADATSPFTIIVH
+43 
-55 LEEGSGD
+55 LEGVRE
-62 PAARLAD
+62 RL
-69 AKKRIGDAVAQAS
+69 GQAVAAAT
-82 PGATMEVVRDYT
+82 PGATIEYVRDY
-94 HAFEGVAIKAPASAL
+94 HHVFEGFALKAPRSALKAIKGVR
-109 SAIKATQ
+109 
-116 GVAGAFVE
+116 GVAAAFAE
-124 GYHDPVTDPDF
+124 GTREPIMYPEFLWGDSAKITNPAGVTR
-135 WSIQGGYGKPADSS
+135 ADQ
-149 DLGAASR
+149 AV
-156 MTGAAAASQR
+156 QQ
-166 GQGQVVE
+166 GQGLVIE
-173 VIDTGV
+173 VIDTGL
-179 DTSHEAFAGVMDAA
+179 DTSHGAFSGSMDST
-193 SLRLTQTDMTSLMT
+193 SLRLTQTDMTSLT
-207 DLGAGKNGAW
+207 ASLGAGKGGAW
-217 ISDKIPFAY
+217 VSDKIPFVY
-226 DYGDGDANVIPGS
+226 DYADGDTDVLAGYEHDRESYTRYVHGTRMA
-239 EGGWASEQG
+239 GLAAASGE
-248 THVAALATANDTAL
+248 AYR
-262 TGAAPGAQL
+262 GAAPQAQL
-271 IVAKATRGNTY
+271 VVAKVVS
-282 TANDSAL
+282 DSWNVARDSDL
-289 LAALDDAAVLKPD
+289 LAALDDAMVIRPDTVAVSFMSDRDISGDAVRLYERAYDRLSNAGMTVVAPAGDYGRAEWRTLSPQMSSVGAPAAYSSVLSVAAVLR
-302 AITVSFATLEGMSTD
+302 S
-317 SVALYSQVYQ
+317 
-327 TLNDQGIVVNAPAG
+327 NDQGEGGLAPWNSSSWGVNP
-341 NNENNSYASDPD
+341 
-353 AGLLGFPAFYPSTLA
+353 
-368 VASVDEQTMAE
+368 
-379 QGSQP
+379 
-384 ISVSDFSGTG
+384 
-394 ATYDL
+394 DL

-406 APGGAVMS
+406 APGGSVTS
-414 ASPGNYYGRMSGTA
+414 SEPGNEYDDATGTA
-428 EASAQVAGIATLV
+428 EASAQVAGVAALV
-441 RQRVATDP
+441 RQRIATDP
-449 AFAGMSAAEKN
+449 AFAAMSAAEKN
-460 AVVTNFL
+460 AVVTNLL
-467 MGTARPMPDATQTDG
+467 MGTAHPIVDATKADG
-482 TFYSPRRVGAGL
+482 AFYSPRRVGAGL

-507 SMVGVVDSSRPKAD
+507 SVVGAADSSRPKAE
-521 LGDGTNG
+521 LGDGTDG
-528 WSFQVQLTNV
+528 WTFQVQLTNV

-560 FTGHSTNWAGKGINL
+560 FTGHSTNWTGKGIDL

-690 LYIITRSAEENAR
+690 LYIISRSTEENAR

-710 ILLRDVDKL
+710 IMLRDVDKL

-850 MQEKEYHWGEQGE
+850 MQEKEYHWGEQEE

-925 RYEDGSYPV
+925 RYEDGSYPSST
-934 DAAVVIDGSTYRF
+934 ALVIDGSTYRF
-947 DAAGYMRTGWVKD
+947 DVSGYMRTGWVKD

-965 YHSLSG
+965 YHEASG
-971 AQASGWVSSG
+971 AQASGWVRSG
-981 GRWYYLSPDSGVMVT
+981 VHWYYLSPDSGVMVT

-1027 YLQPGSGAMVT
+1027 YLQPGSGVMVT

>member
-1 MIHRRLSAL
+1 MTAL
-10 ALVASGAL
+10 ALVATGAL
-18 VVTTTTML
+18 TITTMSI
-26 PSFAADADR
+26 PASYAIDVDHGEVSQGTDAADDAQQTFIVQLEDGAAD
-35 AEASSPNL
+35 
-43 ADATSPFTIIVH
+43 
-55 LEEGSGD
+55 LEGVRE
-62 PAARLAD
+62 RL
-69 AKKRIGDAVAQAS
+69 GQAVAAAT
-82 PGATMEVVRDYT
+82 PGATIEYVRDY
-94 HAFEGVAIKAPASAL
+94 HHVFEGFALKAPRSALKAIKGVR
-109 SAIKATQ
+109 
-116 GVAGAFVE
+116 GVAAAFAE
-124 GYHDPVTDPDF
+124 GTREPIMYPEFLWGDSAKITNPAGVTR
-135 WSIQGGYGKPADSS
+135 ADQ
-149 DLGAASR
+149 AV
-156 MTGAAAASQR
+156 QQ
-166 GQGQVVE
+166 GQGLVIE
-173 VIDTGV
+173 VIDTGL
-179 DTSHEAFAGVMDAA
+179 DTSHGAFSGSMDST
-193 SLRLTQTDMTSLMT
+193 SLRLTQTDMTSLT
-207 DLGAGKNGAW
+207 ASLGAGKGGAW
-217 ISDKIPFAY
+217 VSDKIPFVY
-226 DYGDGDANVIPGS
+226 DYADGDTDVLAGYEHDRESYTRYVHGTRMA
-239 EGGWASEQG
+239 GLAAASGE
-248 THVAALATANDTAL
+248 AYR
-262 TGAAPGAQL
+262 GAAPQAQL
-271 IVAKATRGNTY
+271 VVAKVVS
-282 TANDSAL
+282 DSWNVARDSDL
-289 LAALDDAAVLKPD
+289 LAALDDAMVIRPDTVAVSFMSDRDISGDAVRLYERAYDRLSNAGMTVVAPAGDYGRAEWRTLSPQMSSVGAPAAYSSVLSVAAVLR
-302 AITVSFATLEGMSTD
+302 S
-317 SVALYSQVYQ
+317 
-327 TLNDQGIVVNAPAG
+327 NDQGEGGLAPWNSSSWGVNP
-341 NNENNSYASDPD
+341 
-353 AGLLGFPAFYPSTLA
+353 
-368 VASVDEQTMAE
+368 
-379 QGSQP
+379 
-384 ISVSDFSGTG
+384 
-394 ATYDL
+394 DL

-406 APGGAVMS
+406 APGGSVTS
-414 ASPGNYYGRMSGTA
+414 SEPGNEYDDATGTA
-428 EASAQVAGIATLV
+428 EASAQVAGVAALV
-441 RQRVATDP
+441 RQRIATDP
-449 AFAGMSAAEKN
+449 AFAAMSAAEKN
-460 AVVTNFL
+460 AVVTNLL
-467 MGTARPMPDATQTDG
+467 MGTAHPIVDATKADG
-482 TFYSPRRVGAGL
+482 AFYSPRRVGAGL

-507 SMVGVVDSSRPKAD
+507 SVVGAADSSRPKAE
-521 LGDGTNG
+521 LGDGTDG
-528 WSFQVQLTNV
+528 WTFQVQLTNV

-560 FTGHSTNWAGKGINL
+560 FTGHSTNWTGKGIDL

-690 LYIITRSAEENAR
+690 LYIISRSTEENAR

-850 MQEKEYHWGEQGE
+850 MQEKEYHWGEQEE

-925 RYEDGSYPV
+925 RYEDGSYPSS
-934 DAAVVIDGSTYRF
+934 AALVIDGSTYRF
-947 DAAGYMRTGWVKD
+947 DVSGYMRTGWVFED
-960 QGAWY
+960 GQWF

-971 AQASGWVSSG
+971 AQATGWVRSG
-981 GRWYYLSPDSGVMVT
+981 VHWYYLSPDSGVMVT

-1002 STWYYLSPDSGAMA
+1002 STWYYLNPSDGAMA

-1038 GWLKIWGTWY
+1038 G
-1048 HFADNGQLIS
+1048 

>member
-1 MIHRRLSAL
+1 MTVL
-10 ALVASGAL
+10 ALVATGAL
-18 VVTTTTML
+18 TITTMSA
-26 PSFAADADR
+26 PASYAIDVDHGEVSQGTDAADDAQQTFIVQLEDGAAD
-35 AEASSPNL
+35 
-43 ADATSPFTIIVH
+43 
-55 LEEGSGD
+55 LEGVRE
-62 PAARLAD
+62 RL
-69 AKKRIGDAVAQAS
+69 GQAVAAAT
-82 PGATMEVVRDYT
+82 PGATIEYVRDY
-94 HAFEGVAIKAPASAL
+94 HHVFEGFALKAPRSALKAIKGVR
-109 SAIKATQ
+109 
-116 GVAGAFVE
+116 GVAAAFAE
-124 GYHDPVTDPDF
+124 GTREPIMYPEFLWGDSAKITNPAGVTR
-135 WSIQGGYGKPADSS
+135 ADQ
-149 DLGAASR
+149 AV
-156 MTGAAAASQR
+156 QQ
-166 GQGQVVE
+166 GQGLVIE
-173 VIDTGV
+173 VIDTGL
-179 DTSHEAFAGVMDAA
+179 DTSHGAFSGSMDST
-193 SLRLTQTDMTSLMT
+193 SLRLTQTDMTSLT
-207 DLGAGKNGAW
+207 ASLGAGKGGAW
-217 ISDKIPFAY
+217 VSDKIPFVY
-226 DYGDGDANVIPGS
+226 DYADGDTDVLAGYEHDRESYTRYVHGTRMA
-239 EGGWASEQG
+239 GLAAASGE
-248 THVAALATANDTAL
+248 AYR
-262 TGAAPGAQL
+262 GAAPQAQL
-271 IVAKATRGNTY
+271 VVAKVVS
-282 TANDSAL
+282 DSWNVARDSDL
-289 LAALDDAAVLKPD
+289 LAALDDAMVIRPDTVAVSFMSDRDISGDAVRLYERAYDRLSNAGMTVVAPAGDYGRAEWRTLSPQMSSVGAPAAYSSVLSVAAVLR
-302 AITVSFATLEGMSTD
+302 S
-317 SVALYSQVYQ
+317 
-327 TLNDQGIVVNAPAG
+327 NDQGEGGLAPWNSSSWGVNP
-341 NNENNSYASDPD
+341 
-353 AGLLGFPAFYPSTLA
+353 
-368 VASVDEQTMAE
+368 
-379 QGSQP
+379 
-384 ISVSDFSGTG
+384 
-394 ATYDL
+394 DL

-406 APGGAVMS
+406 APGGSVTS
-414 ASPGNYYGRMSGTA
+414 SEPGNEYDDATGTA
-428 EASAQVAGIATLV
+428 EASAQVAGVAALV
-441 RQRVATDP
+441 RQRIATDP
-449 AFAGMSAAEKN
+449 AFAAMSAAEKN
-460 AVVTNFL
+460 AVVTNLL
-467 MGTARPMPDATQTDG
+467 MGTAHPIVDATKADRA
-482 TFYSPRRVGAGL
+482 FYSPRRVGAGL

-507 SMVGVVDSSRPKAD
+507 SIVGAADSSRPKAE
-521 LGDGTNG
+521 LGDGTDG

-550 ALSEDVQSML
+550 ALSEDVNFL
-560 FTGHSTNWAGKGINL
+560 LYTGHATNWTGKGIDL

-590 TVTVT
+590 TVTIT
-595 VTPTAEFASY
+595 VTPTAEFASF

-628 PSLTVPYLGFYG
+628 PGLTVPYLGFYG
-640 AEEEPTIFDSPVYE
+640 AEEQPTIFDSSVYE

-690 LYIITRSAEENAR
+690 LYIISRSTEENAR

-925 RYEDGSYPV
+925 RYEDGSYPSS
-934 DAAVVIDGSTYRF
+934 AALVIDGSTYRF
-947 DAAGYMRTGWVKD
+947 DASGYMRTGWVKD

-1002 STWYYLSPDSGAMA
+1002 STWYYLNPSDGAMA

>member
-1 MIHRRLSAL
+1 MTAL
-10 ALVASGAL
+10 ALVATGAL
-18 VVTTTTML
+18 TITTMSI
-26 PSFAADADR
+26 PASYAIDVDHGEVSQGTDAADDAQQTFIVQLEDGAAD
-35 AEASSPNL
+35 
-43 ADATSPFTIIVH
+43 
-55 LEEGSGD
+55 LEGVRE
-62 PAARLAD
+62 RL
-69 AKKRIGDAVAQAS
+69 GQAVAAAT
-82 PGATMEVVRDYT
+82 PGATIEYVRDY
-94 HAFEGVAIKAPASAL
+94 HHVFEGFALKAPRSALKAIKGVR
-109 SAIKATQ
+109 
-116 GVAGAFVE
+116 GVAAAFAE
-124 GYHDPVTDPDF
+124 GTREPIMYPEFLWGDSAKITNPAGVTR
-135 WSIQGGYGKPADSS
+135 ADQ
-149 DLGAASR
+149 AV
-156 MTGAAAASQR
+156 QQ
-166 GQGQVVE
+166 GQGLVIE
-173 VIDTGV
+173 VIDTGL
-179 DTSHEAFAGVMDAA
+179 DTSHGAFSGSMDST
-193 SLRLTQTDMTSLMT
+193 SLRLTQTDMTSLT
-207 DLGAGKNGAW
+207 ASLGAGKGGAW
-217 ISDKIPFAY
+217 VSDKIPFVY
-226 DYGDGDANVIPGS
+226 DYADGDTDVLAGYEHDRESYTRYVHGTRMA
-239 EGGWASEQG
+239 GLAAASGE
-248 THVAALATANDTAL
+248 AYR
-262 TGAAPGAQL
+262 GAAPQAQL
-271 IVAKATRGNTY
+271 VVAKVVS
-282 TANDSAL
+282 DSWNVARDSDL
-289 LAALDDAAVLKPD
+289 LAALDDAMVIRPDTVAVSFMSDRDISGDAVRLYERAYDRLSNAGMTVVAPAGDYGRAEWRTLSPQMSSVGAPAAYSSVLSVAAVLR
-302 AITVSFATLEGMSTD
+302 S
-317 SVALYSQVYQ
+317 
-327 TLNDQGIVVNAPAG
+327 NDQGEGGLAPWNSSSWGVNP
-341 NNENNSYASDPD
+341 
-353 AGLLGFPAFYPSTLA
+353 
-368 VASVDEQTMAE
+368 
-379 QGSQP
+379 
-384 ISVSDFSGTG
+384 
-394 ATYDL
+394 DL

-406 APGGAVMS
+406 APGGSVTS
-414 ASPGNYYGRMSGTA
+414 SEPGNEYDDATGTA
-428 EASAQVAGIATLV
+428 EASAQVAGVAALV

-460 AVVTNFL
+460 AVVTNLL
-467 MGTARPMPDATQTDG
+467 MGTAHPIVDATKADG
-482 TFYSPRRVGAGL
+482 AFYSPRRVGAGL

-507 SMVGVVDSSRPKAD
+507 SVVGAADSSRPKAD
-521 LGDGTNG
+521 LGDGTDG
-528 WSFQVQLTNV
+528 WTFQVQLTNV

-560 FTGHSTNWAGKGINL
+560 FTGHSTNWAGKGIDL
-575 TFSSDSVTVPAKSSA
+575 TFSSDSVTVPAKSSV

-595 VTPTAEFASY
+595 VTPKGEFASY

-690 LYIITRSAEENAR
+690 LYIISRSTEENAR

-981 GRWYYLSPDSGVMVT
+981 GRWYYLSPDSGAMVT

-1002 STWYYLSPDSGAMA
+1002 STWYYLNPSDGAMA

-1027 YLQPGSGAMVT
+1027 YLQPGSGAMAT

>member
-1 MIHRRLSAL
+1 MTVL
-10 ALVASGAL
+10 ALVATGAL
-18 VVTTTTML
+18 TITTMSA
-26 PSFAADADR
+26 PASYAIDVDHGEVSQGTDAADDAQQTFIVQLEDGAAD
-35 AEASSPNL
+35 
-43 ADATSPFTIIVH
+43 
-55 LEEGSGD
+55 LEGVRE
-62 PAARLAD
+62 RL
-69 AKKRIGDAVAQAS
+69 GQAVAAAT
-82 PGATMEVVRDYT
+82 PGATIEYVRDY
-94 HAFEGVAIKAPASAL
+94 HHVFEGFALKAPRSALKAIKGVR
-109 SAIKATQ
+109 
-116 GVAGAFVE
+116 GVAAAFAE
-124 GYHDPVTDPDF
+124 GTREPIMYPEFLWGDSAKITNPAGVTR
-135 WSIQGGYGKPADSS
+135 ADQ
-149 DLGAASR
+149 AV
-156 MTGAAAASQR
+156 QQ
-166 GQGQVVE
+166 GQGLVIE
-173 VIDTGV
+173 VIDTGL
-179 DTSHEAFAGVMDAA
+179 DTSHGAFSGSMDST
-193 SLRLTQTDMTSLMT
+193 SLRLTQTDMTSLT
-207 DLGAGKNGAW
+207 ASLGAGKGGAW
-217 ISDKIPFAY
+217 VSDKIPFVY
-226 DYGDGDANVIPGS
+226 DYADGDTDVLAGYEHDRESYTRYVHGTRMA
-239 EGGWASEQG
+239 GLAAASGE
-248 THVAALATANDTAL
+248 AYR
-262 TGAAPGAQL
+262 GAAPQAQL
-271 IVAKATRGNTY
+271 VVAKVVS
-282 TANDSAL
+282 DSWNVARDSDL
-289 LAALDDAAVLKPD
+289 LAALDDAMVIRPDTVAVSFMSDRDISGDAVRLYERAYDRLSNAGMTVVAPAGDYGRAEWRTLSPQMSSVGAPAAYSSVLSVAAVLR
-302 AITVSFATLEGMSTD
+302 S
-317 SVALYSQVYQ
+317 
-327 TLNDQGIVVNAPAG
+327 NDQGEGGLAPWNSSSWGVNP
-341 NNENNSYASDPD
+341 
-353 AGLLGFPAFYPSTLA
+353 
-368 VASVDEQTMAE
+368 
-379 QGSQP
+379 
-384 ISVSDFSGTG
+384 
-394 ATYDL
+394 DL

-406 APGGAVMS
+406 APGGSVTS
-414 ASPGNYYGRMSGTA
+414 SEPGNEYDDATGTA
-428 EASAQVAGIATLV
+428 EASAQVAGVAALV
-441 RQRVATDP
+441 RQRIATDP
-449 AFAGMSAAEKN
+449 AFAAMSAAEKN
-460 AVVTNFL
+460 AVVTNLL
-467 MGTARPMPDATQTDG
+467 MGTAHPIVDATKADRA
-482 TFYSPRRVGAGL
+482 FYSPRRVGAGL

-507 SMVGVVDSSRPKAD
+507 SIVGAADSSRPKAE
-521 LGDGTNG
+521 LGDGTDG

-550 ALSEDVQSML
+550 ALSEDVNFL
-560 FTGHSTNWAGKGINL
+560 LYTGHATNWTGKGIDL

-590 TVTVT
+590 TVTIT
-595 VTPTAEFASY
+595 VTPTAEFASF

-628 PSLTVPYLGFYG
+628 PGLTVPYLGFYG
-640 AEEEPTIFDSPVYE
+640 AEEQPTIFDSPVYE

-659 TSTMT
+659 TSTMI

-690 LYIITRSAEENAR
+690 LYIISRSTEENAR

-925 RYEDGSYPV
+925 RYEDGSYPAN
-934 DAAVVIDGSTYRF
+934 AALVIDGSTYRF

-981 GRWYYLSPDSGVMVT
+981 GRWYYLSSDSGVMVT
-996 GWVQVG
+996 GWVQVD
-1002 STWYYLSPDSGAMA
+1002 STWYYLNPSDGAMA

-1027 YLQPGSGAMVT
+1027 YLQPGNGAMAT

>member
-1 MIHRRLSAL
+1 MTAL
-10 ALVASGAL
+10 ALVATGAL
-18 VVTTTTML
+18 TITTMSI
-26 PSFAADADR
+26 PASYAIDVDHGEVSQGTDAADDAQQTFIVQLEDGAAD
-35 AEASSPNL
+35 
-43 ADATSPFTIIVH
+43 
-55 LEEGSGD
+55 LEGVRE
-62 PAARLAD
+62 RL
-69 AKKRIGDAVAQAS
+69 GQAVAAAT
-82 PGATMEVVRDYT
+82 PGATIEYVRDY
-94 HAFEGVAIKAPASAL
+94 HHVFEGFALKAPRSALKAIKGVR
-109 SAIKATQ
+109 
-116 GVAGAFVE
+116 GVAAAFAE
-124 GYHDPVTDPDF
+124 GTREPIMYPEFLWGDSAKITNPAGVTR
-135 WSIQGGYGKPADSS
+135 ADQ
-149 DLGAASR
+149 AV
-156 MTGAAAASQR
+156 QQ
-166 GQGQVVE
+166 GQGLVIE
-173 VIDTGV
+173 VIDTGL
-179 DTSHEAFAGVMDAA
+179 DTSHGAFSGSMDST
-193 SLRLTQTDMTSLMT
+193 SLRLTQTDMTSLT
-207 DLGAGKNGAW
+207 ASLGAGKGGAW
-217 ISDKIPFAY
+217 VSDKIPFVY
-226 DYGDGDANVIPGS
+226 DYADGDTDVLAGYEHDRESYTRYVHGTRMA
-239 EGGWASEQG
+239 GLAAASGE
-248 THVAALATANDTAL
+248 AYR
-262 TGAAPGAQL
+262 GAAPQAQL
-271 IVAKATRGNTY
+271 VVAKVVS
-282 TANDSAL
+282 DSWNVARDSDL
-289 LAALDDAAVLKPD
+289 LAALDDAMVIRPDTVAVSFMSDRDISGDAVRLYERAYDRLSNAGMTVVAPAGDYGRAEWRTLSPQMSSVGAPAAYSSVLSVAAVLR
-302 AITVSFATLEGMSTD
+302 S
-317 SVALYSQVYQ
+317 
-327 TLNDQGIVVNAPAG
+327 NDQGEGGLAPWNSSSWGVNP
-341 NNENNSYASDPD
+341 
-353 AGLLGFPAFYPSTLA
+353 
-368 VASVDEQTMAE
+368 
-379 QGSQP
+379 
-384 ISVSDFSGTG
+384 
-394 ATYDL
+394 DL

-406 APGGAVMS
+406 APGGSVTS
-414 ASPGNYYGRMSGTA
+414 SEPGNEYDDATGTA
-428 EASAQVAGIATLV
+428 EASAQVAGVAALV
-441 RQRVATDP
+441 RQRIATDP
-449 AFAGMSAAEKN
+449 AFAAMSAAEKN
-460 AVVTNFL
+460 AVVTNLL
-467 MGTARPMPDATQTDG
+467 MGTAHPIVDATKADG
-482 TFYSPRRVGAGL
+482 AFYSPRRVGAGL

-507 SMVGVVDSSRPKAD
+507 SVVGAADSSRPKAE
-521 LGDGTNG
+521 LGDGTDG
-528 WSFQVQLTNV
+528 WTFQVQLTNV

-550 ALSEDVQSML
+550 ALSEDVNFL
-560 FTGHSTNWAGKGINL
+560 LYTGHATNWTGKGIDL
-575 TFSSDSVTVPAKSSA
+575 AFSSDSVTVPAKSSA

-690 LYIITRSAEENAR
+690 LYIISRSTEENAR

-850 MQEKEYHWGEQGE
+850 MQEKEYHWGEQEE

-925 RYEDGSYPV
+925 RYEDGSYPSS
-934 DAAVVIDGSTYRF
+934 AALVIDGSTYRF
-947 DAAGYMRTGWVKD
+947 DVSGYMRTGWVFED
-960 QGAWY
+960 GQWF

-971 AQASGWVSSG
+971 AQATGWVRSG
-981 GRWYYLSPDSGVMVT
+981 VHWYYLSPDSGVMVT

-1002 STWYYLSPDSGAMA
+1002 STWYYLNPSDGAMA

-1027 YLQPGSGAMVT
+1027 YLQPGSGVMVT

>member
-1 MIHRRLSAL
+1 MTVL
-10 ALVASGAL
+10 ALVATGAL
-18 VVTTTTML
+18 TITTMSA
-26 PSFAADADR
+26 PASYAIDVDHGEVSQGTDAADDAQQTFIVQLEDGAAD
-35 AEASSPNL
+35 
-43 ADATSPFTIIVH
+43 
-55 LEEGSGD
+55 LEGVRE
-62 PAARLAD
+62 RL
-69 AKKRIGDAVAQAS
+69 GQAVAAAT
-82 PGATMEVVRDYT
+82 PGATIEYVRDY
-94 HAFEGVAIKAPASAL
+94 HHVFEGFALKAPRSALKAIKGVR
-109 SAIKATQ
+109 
-116 GVAGAFVE
+116 GVAAAFAE
-124 GYHDPVTDPDF
+124 GTREPIMYPEFLWGDSAKITNPAGVTR
-135 WSIQGGYGKPADSS
+135 ADQ
-149 DLGAASR
+149 AV
-156 MTGAAAASQR
+156 QQ
-166 GQGQVVE
+166 GQGLVIE
-173 VIDTGV
+173 VIDTGL
-179 DTSHEAFAGVMDAA
+179 DTSHGAFSGSMDST
-193 SLRLTQTDMTSLMT
+193 SLRLTQTDMTSLT
-207 DLGAGKNGAW
+207 ASLGAGKGGAW
-217 ISDKIPFAY
+217 VSDKIPFVY
-226 DYGDGDANVIPGS
+226 DYADGDTDVLAGYEHDRESYTRYVHGTRMA
-239 EGGWASEQG
+239 GLAAASGE
-248 THVAALATANDTAL
+248 AYR
-262 TGAAPGAQL
+262 GAAPQAQL
-271 IVAKATRGNTY
+271 VVAKVVS
-282 TANDSAL
+282 DSWNVARDSDL
-289 LAALDDAAVLKPD
+289 LAALDDAMVIRPDTVAVSFMSDRDISGDAVRLYERAYDRLSNAGMTVVAPAGDYGRAEWRTLSPQMSSVGAPAAYSSVLSVAAVLR
-302 AITVSFATLEGMSTD
+302 S
-317 SVALYSQVYQ
+317 
-327 TLNDQGIVVNAPAG
+327 NDQGEGGLAPWNSSSWGVNP
-341 NNENNSYASDPD
+341 
-353 AGLLGFPAFYPSTLA
+353 
-368 VASVDEQTMAE
+368 
-379 QGSQP
+379 
-384 ISVSDFSGTG
+384 
-394 ATYDL
+394 DL

-406 APGGAVMS
+406 APGGSVTS
-414 ASPGNYYGRMSGTA
+414 SEPGNEYDDATGTA
-428 EASAQVAGIATLV
+428 EASAQVAGVAALV
-441 RQRVATDP
+441 RQRIATDP
-449 AFAGMSAAEKN
+449 AFAAMSAAEKN
-460 AVVTNFL
+460 AVVTNLL
-467 MGTARPMPDATQTDG
+467 MGTAHPIVDATKADRA
-482 TFYSPRRVGAGL
+482 FYSPRRVGAGL

-507 SMVGVVDSSRPKAD
+507 SIVGAADSSRPKAE
-521 LGDGTNG
+521 LGDGTDG

-550 ALSEDVQSML
+550 ALSEDVNFL
-560 FTGHSTNWAGKGINL
+560 LYTGHATNWTGKGIDL

-590 TVTVT
+590 TVTIT
-595 VTPTAEFASY
+595 VTPTAEFASF

-628 PSLTVPYLGFYG
+628 PGLTVPYLGFYG
-640 AEEEPTIFDSPVYE
+640 AEEQPTIFDSPVYE

-690 LYIITRSAEENAR
+690 LYIISRSTEENAR

-920 RGWWY
+920 R
-925 RYEDGSYPV
+925 
-934 DAAVVIDGSTYRF
+934 VV
-947 DAAGYMRTGWVKD
+947 V
-960 QGAWY
+960 
-965 YHSLSG
+965 SL
-971 AQASGWVSSG
+971 
-981 GRWYYLSPDSGVMVT
+981 
-996 GWVQVG
+996 
-1002 STWYYLSPDSGAMA
+1002 
-1016 TGWLKEGGYWY
+1016 
-1027 YLQPGSGAMVT
+1027 
-1038 GWLKIWGTWY
+1038 
-1048 HFADNGQLIS
+1048 

>member
-1 MIHRRLSAL
+1 MTVL
-10 ALVASGAL
+10 ALVATGAL
-18 VVTTTTML
+18 TITTMSA
-26 PSFAADADR
+26 PASYAIDVDHGEVSQGTDAADDAQQTFIVQLEDGAAD
-35 AEASSPNL
+35 
-43 ADATSPFTIIVH
+43 
-55 LEEGSGD
+55 LEGVRE
-62 PAARLAD
+62 RL
-69 AKKRIGDAVAQAS
+69 GQAVAAAT
-82 PGATMEVVRDYT
+82 PGATVEYVRDY
-94 HAFEGVAIKAPASAL
+94 HHVFEGFALKAPRSALKAIKGVR
-109 SAIKATQ
+109 
-116 GVAGAFVE
+116 GVAAAFAE
-124 GYHDPVTDPDF
+124 GTREPIMYPEFLWGDSAKITNPAGVTR
-135 WSIQGGYGKPADSS
+135 ADQ
-149 DLGAASR
+149 AV
-156 MTGAAAASQR
+156 QQ
-166 GQGQVVE
+166 GQGLVIE
-173 VIDTGV
+173 VIDTGL
-179 DTSHEAFAGVMDAA
+179 DTSHGAFSGSMDST
-193 SLRLTQTDMTSLMT
+193 SLRLTQTDMTSLT
-207 DLGAGKNGAW
+207 ASLGAGKGGAW
-217 ISDKIPFAY
+217 VSDKIPFVY
-226 DYGDGDANVIPGS
+226 DYADGDTDVLAGYEHDRESYTRYVHGTRMA
-239 EGGWASEQG
+239 GLAAASGE
-248 THVAALATANDTAL
+248 AYR
-262 TGAAPGAQL
+262 GAAPQAQL
-271 IVAKATRGNTY
+271 VVAKVVS
-282 TANDSAL
+282 DSWNVARDSDL
-289 LAALDDAAVLKPD
+289 LAALDDAMVIRPDTVAVSFMSDRDISGDAVRLYERAYDRLSNAGMTVVAPAGDYGRAEWRTLSPQMSSVGAPAAYSSVLSVAAVLR
-302 AITVSFATLEGMSTD
+302 S
-317 SVALYSQVYQ
+317 
-327 TLNDQGIVVNAPAG
+327 NDQGEGGLAPWNSSSWGVNP
-341 NNENNSYASDPD
+341 
-353 AGLLGFPAFYPSTLA
+353 
-368 VASVDEQTMAE
+368 
-379 QGSQP
+379 
-384 ISVSDFSGTG
+384 
-394 ATYDL
+394 DL

-406 APGGAVMS
+406 APGGSVTS
-414 ASPGNYYGRMSGTA
+414 SEPGNEYDDATGTA
-428 EASAQVAGIATLV
+428 EASAQVAGVAALV
-441 RQRVATDP
+441 RQRIATDP
-449 AFAGMSAAEKN
+449 AFAAMSAAEKN
-460 AVVTNFL
+460 AVVTNLL
-467 MGTARPMPDATQTDG
+467 MGTAHPIVDATKADG
-482 TFYSPRRVGAGL
+482 AFYSPRRVGAGL

-507 SMVGVVDSSRPKAD
+507 SVVGAADSSRPKAE
-521 LGDGTNG
+521 LGDGTDG
-528 WSFQVQLTNV
+528 WTFQVQLTNV

-560 FTGHSTNWAGKGINL
+560 FTGHSTNWTGKGIDL

-690 LYIITRSAEENAR
+690 LYIISRSTEENAR

-850 MQEKEYHWGEQGE
+850 MQEKEYHWGEQEE

-925 RYEDGSYPV
+925 RYEDGSYPSS
-934 DAAVVIDGSTYRF
+934 AALVIDGSTYRF

-965 YHSLSG
+965 YHEASG
-971 AQASGWVSSG
+971 AQASGWVRSG
-981 GRWYYLSPDSGVMVT
+981 VHWYYLSPASGAMMM

-1002 STWYYLSPDSGAMA
+1002 STWYYLSPSDGAMA

>member
-1 MIHRRLSAL
+1 MTAL
-10 ALVASGAL
+10 ALVATGAL
-18 VVTTTTML
+18 TITTMSI
-26 PSFAADADR
+26 PASYAIDVDHGEVSQGADAADDAQQTFIVQLEDGAAD
-35 AEASSPNL
+35 
-43 ADATSPFTIIVH
+43 
-55 LEEGSGD
+55 LEGVRE
-62 PAARLAD
+62 RL
-69 AKKRIGDAVAQAS
+69 GQAVAAAT
-82 PGATMEVVRDYT
+82 PGATIEYVRDY
-94 HAFEGVAIKAPASAL
+94 HHVFEGFALKAPRSALKAIKGVR
-109 SAIKATQ
+109 
-116 GVAGAFVE
+116 GVAAAFAE
-124 GYHDPVTDPDF
+124 GTREPIMYPEFLWGDSAKITNPAGVTR
-135 WSIQGGYGKPADSS
+135 ADQ
-149 DLGAASR
+149 AV
-156 MTGAAAASQR
+156 QQ
-166 GQGQVVE
+166 GQGLVIE
-173 VIDTGV
+173 VIDTGL
-179 DTSHEAFAGVMDAA
+179 DTSHGAFSGSMDST
-193 SLRLTQTDMTSLMT
+193 SLRLTQTDMTSLT
-207 DLGAGKNGAW
+207 ASLGAGKGGAW
-217 ISDKIPFAY
+217 VSDKIPFVY
-226 DYGDGDANVIPGS
+226 DYADGDTDVLVGYEHDRES
-239 EGGWASEQG
+239 YTRHVHG
-248 THVAALATANDTAL
+248 TRMAGLAAANDKAYR
-262 TGAAPGAQL
+262 GAAPQAQL
-271 IVAKATRGNTY
+271 VVAKVVS
-282 TANDSAL
+282 DSWNVARDSDL
-289 LAALDDAAVLKPD
+289 LAALDDAMVIRPDTVAVSFMSDRDISGDAVRLYERAYDRLSNAGMTVVAPAGDYGRAEWRTLSPQMSSVGAPAAYSSVLSVAAVLR
-302 AITVSFATLEGMSTD
+302 S
-317 SVALYSQVYQ
+317 
-327 TLNDQGIVVNAPAG
+327 NDQGEGGLAPWNSSSWGVNP
-341 NNENNSYASDPD
+341 
-353 AGLLGFPAFYPSTLA
+353 
-368 VASVDEQTMAE
+368 
-379 QGSQP
+379 
-384 ISVSDFSGTG
+384 
-394 ATYDL
+394 DL

-406 APGGAVMS
+406 APGGSVTS
-414 ASPGNYYGRMSGTA
+414 SEPGNEYDDETGTA
-428 EASAQVAGIATLV
+428 EASAQVAGVAALV
-441 RQRVATDP
+441 RQRIATDP
-449 AFAGMSAAEKN
+449 AFAAMSAAEKN
-460 AVVTNFL
+460 AVITNLL
-467 MGTARPMPDATQTDG
+467 MGTAHPIVDATKADG
-482 TFYSPRRVGAGL
+482 AFYSPRRVGAGL

-507 SMVGVVDSSRPKAD
+507 SVVGAADSSRPKAE
-521 LGDGTNG
+521 LGDGTDG
-528 WSFQVQLTNV
+528 WTFQVQLTNV

-550 ALSEDVQSML
+550 ALSEDVNFL
-560 FTGHSTNWAGKGINL
+560 LYTGHATNWTGKGIDL
-575 TFSSDSVTVPAKSSA
+575 AFSSDSVTVPAKSSA

-595 VTPTAEFASY
+595 VTPTAEFASF

-710 ILLRDVDKL
+710 VLLRDVDKL

-764 IFKGYDAAGNELPDG
+764 IFEGYDAAGNELPDG

-850 MQEKEYHWGEQGE
+850 MQEKEYHWGEHGE

-981 GRWYYLSPDSGVMVT
+981 GRWYYLSPDSGAMAT
-996 GWVQVG
+996 GWVQVV
-1002 STWYYLSPDSGAMA
+1002 STWYYLNPSDGAMA

-1027 YLQPGSGAMVT
+1027 YLQPGSGAMTT

>member
-1 MIHRRLSAL
+1 MTAL
-10 ALVASGAL
+10 ALVATGAL
-18 VVTTTTML
+18 TITTMSI
-26 PSFAADADR
+26 PASYAIDVDHGEVSQGTDAADDAQQTFIVQLEDGAAD
-35 AEASSPNL
+35 
-43 ADATSPFTIIVH
+43 
-55 LEEGSGD
+55 LEGVRE
-62 PAARLAD
+62 RL
-69 AKKRIGDAVAQAS
+69 GQAVAAAT
-82 PGATMEVVRDYT
+82 PGATIEYVRDY
-94 HAFEGVAIKAPASAL
+94 HHVFEGFALKAPRSALKAIKGVR
-109 SAIKATQ
+109 
-116 GVAGAFVE
+116 GVAAAFAE
-124 GYHDPVTDPDF
+124 GTCEPIMYPEFLWGDSAKITNPAGVTR
-135 WSIQGGYGKPADSS
+135 ADQ
-149 DLGAASR
+149 AV
-156 MTGAAAASQR
+156 QQ
-166 GQGQVVE
+166 GQGLVIE
-173 VIDTGV
+173 VIDTGL
-179 DTSHEAFAGVMDAA
+179 DTSHGAFSGSMDST
-193 SLRLTQTDMTSLMT
+193 SLRLTQTDMTSLT
-207 DLGAGKNGAW
+207 ASLGAGKGGAW
-217 ISDKIPFAY
+217 VSDKIPFVY
-226 DYGDGDANVIPGS
+226 DYADGDTDVLAGYEHDRESYTRYVHGTRMA
-239 EGGWASEQG
+239 GLAAASGE
-248 THVAALATANDTAL
+248 AYR
-262 TGAAPGAQL
+262 GAAPQAQL
-271 IVAKATRGNTY
+271 VVAKVVS
-282 TANDSAL
+282 DSWNVARDSDL
-289 LAALDDAAVLKPD
+289 LAALDDAMVIRPDTVAVSFMSDRDISGDAVRLYERAYDRLSNAGMTVVAPAGDYGRAEWRTLSPQMSSVGAPAAYSSVLSVAAVLR
-302 AITVSFATLEGMSTD
+302 S
-317 SVALYSQVYQ
+317 
-327 TLNDQGIVVNAPAG
+327 NDQGEGGLAPWNSSSWGVNP
-341 NNENNSYASDPD
+341 
-353 AGLLGFPAFYPSTLA
+353 
-368 VASVDEQTMAE
+368 
-379 QGSQP
+379 
-384 ISVSDFSGTG
+384 
-394 ATYDL
+394 DL

-406 APGGAVMS
+406 APGGSVTS
-414 ASPGNYYGRMSGTA
+414 SEPGNEYDDETGTA
-428 EASAQVAGIATLV
+428 EASAQVAGVAALV
-441 RQRVATDP
+441 RQRIATDP
-449 AFAGMSAAEKN
+449 AFAAMSAAEKN
-460 AVVTNFL
+460 AVVTNLL
-467 MGTARPMPDATQTDG
+467 MGTAHPIVDATKADRA
-482 TFYSPRRVGAGL
+482 FYSPRRVGAGL

-507 SMVGVVDSSRPKAD
+507 SVVGAADSSRPKAE
-521 LGDGTNG
+521 LGDGTDG
-528 WSFQVQLTNV
+528 WTFQVQLTNV

-550 ALSEDVQSML
+550 ALSEDVNFL
-560 FTGHSTNWAGKGINL
+560 LYTGHATNWTGKGIDL

-590 TVTVT
+590 TVTIT
-595 VTPTAEFASY
+595 VTPTAEFASF

-628 PSLTVPYLGFYG
+628 PGLTVPYLGFYG
-640 AEEEPTIFDSPVYE
+640 AEEQPTIFDSPVYE

-675 FDPEESMAISTNDRD
+675 FDVEDEMAISTNDRD
-690 LYIITRSAEENAR
+690 LYIISRSTEENAR

-764 IFKGYDAAGNELPDG
+764 IFEGYDAAGNELPDG

-850 MQEKEYHWGEQGE
+850 MQEKEYHWGEQEE

-925 RYEDGSYPV
+925 RYEDGSYPSS
-934 DAAVVIDGSTYRF
+934 AALVIDGSTYRF

-965 YHSLSG
+965 YHEASG
-971 AQASGWVSSG
+971 AQATGWVFSG
-981 GRWYYLSPDSGVMVT
+981 ARWYYLSPDSGVMVT

-1002 STWYYLSPDSGAMA
+1002 STWYYLNPSDGAMA

-1027 YLQPGSGAMVT
+1027 YLQPGNGAMAT
-1038 GWLKIWGTWY
+1038 GWLKIGGTWY

>member
-1 MIHRRLSAL
+1 MTVL
-10 ALVASGAL
+10 ALVATGAL
-18 VVTTTTML
+18 TITTMSA
-26 PSFAADADR
+26 PASYAIDVDHGEVSQGTDAADDAQQTFIVQLEDGAAD
-35 AEASSPNL
+35 
-43 ADATSPFTIIVH
+43 
-55 LEEGSGD
+55 LEGVRE
-62 PAARLAD
+62 RL
-69 AKKRIGDAVAQAS
+69 GQAVAAAT
-82 PGATMEVVRDYT
+82 PGATVEYVRDY
-94 HAFEGVAIKAPASAL
+94 HHVFEGFALKAPRSALKAIKGVR
-109 SAIKATQ
+109 
-116 GVAGAFVE
+116 GVAAAFAE
-124 GYHDPVTDPDF
+124 GTREPIMYPEFLWGDSAKITNPAGVTR
-135 WSIQGGYGKPADSS
+135 ADQ
-149 DLGAASR
+149 AV
-156 MTGAAAASQR
+156 QQ
-166 GQGQVVE
+166 GQGLVIE
-173 VIDTGV
+173 VIDTGL
-179 DTSHEAFAGVMDAA
+179 DTSHGAFSGSMDST
-193 SLRLTQTDMTSLMT
+193 SLRLTQTDMTSLT
-207 DLGAGKNGAW
+207 ASLGAGKGGAW
-217 ISDKIPFAY
+217 VSDKIPFVY
-226 DYGDGDANVIPGS
+226 DYADGDTDVLAGYEHDRESYTRYVHGTRMA
-239 EGGWASEQG
+239 GLAAASGE
-248 THVAALATANDTAL
+248 AYR
-262 TGAAPGAQL
+262 GAAPQAQL
-271 IVAKATRGNTY
+271 VVAKVVS
-282 TANDSAL
+282 DSWNVARDSDL
-289 LAALDDAAVLKPD
+289 LAALDDAMVIRPDTVAVSFMSDRDISGDAVRLYERAYDRLSNAGMTVVAPAGDYGRAEWRTLSPQMSSVGAPAAYSSVLSVAAVLR
-302 AITVSFATLEGMSTD
+302 S
-317 SVALYSQVYQ
+317 
-327 TLNDQGIVVNAPAG
+327 NDQGEGGLAPWNSSSWGVNP
-341 NNENNSYASDPD
+341 
-353 AGLLGFPAFYPSTLA
+353 
-368 VASVDEQTMAE
+368 
-379 QGSQP
+379 
-384 ISVSDFSGTG
+384 
-394 ATYDL
+394 DL

-406 APGGAVMS
+406 APGGSVTS
-414 ASPGNYYGRMSGTA
+414 SEPGNEYDDATGTA
-428 EASAQVAGIATLV
+428 EASAQVAGVAALV
-441 RQRVATDP
+441 RQRIATDP
-449 AFAGMSAAEKN
+449 AFAAMSAAEKN
-460 AVVTNFL
+460 AVVTNLL
-467 MGTARPMPDATQTDG
+467 MGTAHPIVDATKADG
-482 TFYSPRRVGAGL
+482 AFYSPRRVGAGL

-507 SMVGVVDSSRPKAD
+507 SVVGAADSSRPKAE
-521 LGDGTNG
+521 LGDGTDG
-528 WSFQVQLTNV
+528 WTFQVQLTNV

-550 ALSEDVQSML
+550 ALSEDVNFL
-560 FTGHSTNWAGKGINL
+560 LYTGHATNWTGKGIDL

-690 LYIITRSAEENAR
+690 LYIISRSTEENAR

-850 MQEKEYHWGEQGE
+850 MQEKEYHWGEQEE

-925 RYEDGSYPV
+925 RYEDGSYPSS
-934 DAAVVIDGSTYRF
+934 AALVIDGSTYRF
-947 DAAGYMRTGWVKD
+947 DAAGYMRTGWVFEA
-960 QGAWY
+960 GEWY

-981 GRWYYLSPDSGVMVT
+981 GRWYYLSPASGAMMM

-1002 STWYYLSPDSGAMA
+1002 STWYYLSPSDGAMA

>member
-1 MIHRRLSAL
+1 MTAL
-10 ALVASGAL
+10 ALVATGAL
-18 VVTTTTML
+18 TITTMSI
-26 PSFAADADR
+26 PASYAIDVDHGEVSQGTDAADDAQQTFIVQLEDGAAD
-35 AEASSPNL
+35 
-43 ADATSPFTIIVH
+43 
-55 LEEGSGD
+55 LEGVRE
-62 PAARLAD
+62 RL
-69 AKKRIGDAVAQAS
+69 GQAVAAAT
-82 PGATMEVVRDYT
+82 PGATIEYVRDY
-94 HAFEGVAIKAPASAL
+94 HHVFEGFALKAPRSALKAIKGVR
-109 SAIKATQ
+109 
-116 GVAGAFVE
+116 GVAAAFAE
-124 GYHDPVTDPDF
+124 GTREPIMYPEFLWGDSAKITNPAGVTR
-135 WSIQGGYGKPADSS
+135 ADQ
-149 DLGAASR
+149 AV
-156 MTGAAAASQR
+156 QQ
-166 GQGQVVE
+166 GQGLVIE
-173 VIDTGV
+173 VIDTGL
-179 DTSHEAFAGVMDAA
+179 DTSHGAFSGSMDST
-193 SLRLTQTDMTSLMT
+193 SLRLTQTDMTSLT
-207 DLGAGKNGAW
+207 ASLGAGKGGAW
-217 ISDKIPFAY
+217 VSDKIPFVY
-226 DYGDGDANVIPGS
+226 DYADGDTDVLAGYEHDRESYTRYVHGTRMA
-239 EGGWASEQG
+239 GLAAASGE
-248 THVAALATANDTAL
+248 AYR
-262 TGAAPGAQL
+262 GAAPQAQL
-271 IVAKATRGNTY
+271 VVAKVVS
-282 TANDSAL
+282 DSWNVARDSDL
-289 LAALDDAAVLKPD
+289 LAALDDAMVIRPDTVAVSFMSDRDISGDAVRLYERAYDRLSNAGMTVVAPAGDYGRAEWRTLSPQMSSVGAPAAYSSVLSVAAVLR
-302 AITVSFATLEGMSTD
+302 S
-317 SVALYSQVYQ
+317 
-327 TLNDQGIVVNAPAG
+327 NDQGEGGLAPWNSSSWGVNP
-341 NNENNSYASDPD
+341 
-353 AGLLGFPAFYPSTLA
+353 
-368 VASVDEQTMAE
+368 
-379 QGSQP
+379 
-384 ISVSDFSGTG
+384 
-394 ATYDL
+394 DL

-406 APGGAVMS
+406 APGGSVTS
-414 ASPGNYYGRMSGTA
+414 SEPGNEYDDATGTA
-428 EASAQVAGIATLV
+428 EASAQVAGVAALV
-441 RQRVATDP
+441 RQRIATDP
-449 AFAGMSAAEKN
+449 AFAAMSAAEKN
-460 AVVTNFL
+460 AVVTNLL
-467 MGTARPMPDATQTDG
+467 MGTAHPIVDATKADG
-482 TFYSPRRVGAGL
+482 AFYSPRRVGAGL

-507 SMVGVVDSSRPKAD
+507 SVVGAADSSRPKAE
-521 LGDGTNG
+521 LGDGTDG
-528 WSFQVQLTNV
+528 WTFQVQLTNV

-550 ALSEDVQSML
+550 ALSEDVNFL
-560 FTGHSTNWAGKGINL
+560 LYTGHATNWTGKGIDL
-575 TFSSDSVTVPAKSSA
+575 AFSSDSVTVPAKSSA

-595 VTPTAEFASY
+595 VTPTAEFASF

-690 LYIITRSAEENAR
+690 LYIISRSTEENAR

-947 DAAGYMRTGWVKD
+947 DAAGYVRTGWVKD

-996 GWVQVG
+996 GWVQVV
-1002 STWYYLSPDSGAMA
+1002 STWYYLNPSDGAMA

-1038 GWLKIWGTWY
+1038 GWLKIGGTWY

>member
-1 MIHRRLSAL
+1 MTVL
-10 ALVASGAL
+10 ALVATGAL
-18 VVTTTTML
+18 TITTMSA
-26 PSFAADADR
+26 PASYAIDVDHGEVSQGTDAADDAQQTFIVQLEDGAAD
-35 AEASSPNL
+35 
-43 ADATSPFTIIVH
+43 
-55 LEEGSGD
+55 LEGVRE
-62 PAARLAD
+62 RL
-69 AKKRIGDAVAQAS
+69 GQAVAAAT
-82 PGATMEVVRDYT
+82 PGATIEYVRDY
-94 HAFEGVAIKAPASAL
+94 HHVFEGFALKAPRSALKAIKGVR
-109 SAIKATQ
+109 
-116 GVAGAFVE
+116 GVAAAFAE
-124 GYHDPVTDPDF
+124 GTREPIMYPEFLWGDSAKITNPAGVTR
-135 WSIQGGYGKPADSS
+135 ADQ
-149 DLGAASR
+149 AV
-156 MTGAAAASQR
+156 QQ
-166 GQGQVVE
+166 GQGLVIE
-173 VIDTGV
+173 VIDTGL
-179 DTSHEAFAGVMDAA
+179 DTSHGAFSGSMDST
-193 SLRLTQTDMTSLMT
+193 SLRLTQTDMTSLT
-207 DLGAGKNGAW
+207 ASLGAGKGGAW
-217 ISDKIPFAY
+217 VSDKIPFVY
-226 DYGDGDANVIPGS
+226 DYADGDTDVLAGYEHDRESYTRYVHGTRMA
-239 EGGWASEQG
+239 GLAAASGE
-248 THVAALATANDTAL
+248 AYR
-262 TGAAPGAQL
+262 GAAPQAQL
-271 IVAKATRGNTY
+271 VVAKVVS
-282 TANDSAL
+282 DSWNVARDSDL
-289 LAALDDAAVLKPD
+289 LAALDDAMVIRPDTVAVSFMSDRDISGDAVRLYERAYDRLSNAGMTVVAPAGDYGRAEWRTLSPQMSSVGAPAAYSSVLSVAAVLR
-302 AITVSFATLEGMSTD
+302 S
-317 SVALYSQVYQ
+317 
-327 TLNDQGIVVNAPAG
+327 NDQGEGGLAPWNSSSWGVNP
-341 NNENNSYASDPD
+341 
-353 AGLLGFPAFYPSTLA
+353 
-368 VASVDEQTMAE
+368 
-379 QGSQP
+379 
-384 ISVSDFSGTG
+384 
-394 ATYDL
+394 DL

-406 APGGAVMS
+406 APGGSVTS
-414 ASPGNYYGRMSGTA
+414 SEPGNEYDDATGTA
-428 EASAQVAGIATLV
+428 EASAQVAGVAALV
-441 RQRVATDP
+441 RQRIATDP
-449 AFAGMSAAEKN
+449 AFAAMSAAEKN
-460 AVVTNFL
+460 AVVTNLL
-467 MGTARPMPDATQTDG
+467 MGTAHPIVDATKADRA
-482 TFYSPRRVGAGL
+482 FYSPRRVGAGL

-507 SMVGVVDSSRPKAD
+507 SIVGAADSSRPKAE
-521 LGDGTNG
+521 LGDGTDG

-550 ALSEDVQSML
+550 ALSEDVNFL
-560 FTGHSTNWAGKGINL
+560 LYTGHATNWTGKGIDL

-590 TVTVT
+590 TVTIT
-595 VTPTAEFASY
+595 VTPTAEFASF

-628 PSLTVPYLGFYG
+628 PGLTVPYLGFYG
-640 AEEEPTIFDSPVYE
+640 AEEQPTIFDSPVYE

-690 LYIITRSAEENAR
+690 LYIISRSTEENAR

-925 RYEDGSYPV
+925 RYEDGSYPSS
-934 DAAVVIDGSTYRF
+934 AALVIDGSTYRF

-996 GWVQVG
+996 GWVQVD
-1002 STWYYLSPDSGAMA
+1002 STWYYLNPSDGAMA

>member
-1 MIHRRLSAL
+1 MTAL
-10 ALVASGAL
+10 ALVATGAL
-18 VVTTTTML
+18 TITTMSI
-26 PSFAADADR
+26 PASYAIDVDHGEVSQGTDAADDAQQTFIVQLEDGAAD
-35 AEASSPNL
+35 
-43 ADATSPFTIIVH
+43 
-55 LEEGSGD
+55 LEGVRE
-62 PAARLAD
+62 RL
-69 AKKRIGDAVAQAS
+69 GQAVAAAT
-82 PGATMEVVRDYT
+82 PGATIEYVRDY
-94 HAFEGVAIKAPASAL
+94 HHVFEGFALKAPRSALKAIKGVR
-109 SAIKATQ
+109 
-116 GVAGAFVE
+116 GVAAAFAE
-124 GYHDPVTDPDF
+124 GTREPIMYPEFLWGDSAKITNPAGVTR
-135 WSIQGGYGKPADSS
+135 ADQ
-149 DLGAASR
+149 AV
-156 MTGAAAASQR
+156 QQ
-166 GQGQVVE
+166 GQGLVIE
-173 VIDTGV
+173 VIDTGL
-179 DTSHEAFAGVMDAA
+179 DTSHGAFSGSMDST
-193 SLRLTQTDMTSLMT
+193 SLRLTQTDMTSLT
-207 DLGAGKNGAW
+207 ASLGAGKGGAW
-217 ISDKIPFAY
+217 VSDKIPFVY
-226 DYGDGDANVIPGS
+226 DYADGDTDVLAGYEHDRESYTRYVHGTRMA
-239 EGGWASEQG
+239 GLAAASGE
-248 THVAALATANDTAL
+248 AYR
-262 TGAAPGAQL
+262 GAAPQAQL
-271 IVAKATRGNTY
+271 VVAKVVS
-282 TANDSAL
+282 DSWNVARDSDL
-289 LAALDDAAVLKPD
+289 LAALDDAMVIRPDTVAVSFMSDRDISGDAVRLYERAYDRLSNAGMTVVAPAGDYGRAEWRTLSPQMSSVGAPAAYSSVLSVAAVLR
-302 AITVSFATLEGMSTD
+302 S
-317 SVALYSQVYQ
+317 
-327 TLNDQGIVVNAPAG
+327 NDQGEGGLAPWNSSSWGVNP
-341 NNENNSYASDPD
+341 
-353 AGLLGFPAFYPSTLA
+353 
-368 VASVDEQTMAE
+368 
-379 QGSQP
+379 
-384 ISVSDFSGTG
+384 
-394 ATYDL
+394 DL

-406 APGGAVMS
+406 APGGSVTS
-414 ASPGNYYGRMSGTA
+414 SEPGNEYDDATGTA
-428 EASAQVAGIATLV
+428 EASAQVAGVAALV
-441 RQRVATDP
+441 RQRIATDP
-449 AFAGMSAAEKN
+449 AFAAMSAAEKN
-460 AVVTNFL
+460 AVVTNLL
-467 MGTARPMPDATQTDG
+467 MGTAHPIVDATKADG
-482 TFYSPRRVGAGL
+482 AFYSPRRVGAGL

-507 SMVGVVDSSRPKAD
+507 SVVGAADSSRPKAE
-521 LGDGTNG
+521 LGDGTDG
-528 WSFQVQLTNV
+528 WTFQVQLTNV

-560 FTGHSTNWAGKGINL
+560 FTGHSTNWTGKGIDL

-690 LYIITRSAEENAR
+690 LYIISRSTEENAR

-710 ILLRDVDKL
+710 IMLRDVDKL

-850 MQEKEYHWGEQGE
+850 MQEKEYHWGEQEE

-925 RYEDGSYPV
+925 RYEDGSYPSS
-934 DAAVVIDGSTYRF
+934 AALVIDGSTYRF
-947 DAAGYMRTGWVKD
+947 DVSGYMRTGWVKD

-965 YHSLSG
+965 YHEASG
-971 AQASGWVSSG
+971 AQASGWVRSG
-981 GRWYYLSPDSGVMVT
+981 VHWYYLSPDSGVMVT

-1027 YLQPGSGAMVT
+1027 YLQPGSGVMVT

>member
-1 MIHRRLSAL
+1 MTAL
-10 ALVASGAL
+10 ALVATGAL
-18 VVTTTTML
+18 TITTMSI
-26 PSFAADADR
+26 PASYAIDVDHGEVSQGTDAADDAQQTFIVQLEDGAAD
-35 AEASSPNL
+35 
-43 ADATSPFTIIVH
+43 
-55 LEEGSGD
+55 LEGVRE
-62 PAARLAD
+62 RL
-69 AKKRIGDAVAQAS
+69 GQAVAAAT
-82 PGATMEVVRDYT
+82 PGATIEYVRDY
-94 HAFEGVAIKAPASAL
+94 HHVFEGFALKAPRSALKAIKGVR
-109 SAIKATQ
+109 
-116 GVAGAFVE
+116 GVAAAFAE
-124 GYHDPVTDPDF
+124 GTREPIMYPEFLWGDSAKITNPAGVTR
-135 WSIQGGYGKPADSS
+135 ADQ
-149 DLGAASR
+149 AV
-156 MTGAAAASQR
+156 QQ
-166 GQGQVVE
+166 GQGLVIE
-173 VIDTGV
+173 VIDTGL
-179 DTSHEAFAGVMDAA
+179 DTSHGAFSDSMDST
-193 SLRLTQTDMTSLMT
+193 SLRLTQTDMTSLT
-207 DLGAGKNGAW
+207 ASLGAGKGGAW
-217 ISDKIPFAY
+217 VSDKIPFVY
-226 DYGDGDANVIPGS
+226 DYADGDTDVLAGYEHDRESYTRYVHGTRMA
-239 EGGWASEQG
+239 GLAAASGE
-248 THVAALATANDTAL
+248 AYR
-262 TGAAPGAQL
+262 GAAPQAQL
-271 IVAKATRGNTY
+271 VVAKVVS
-282 TANDSAL
+282 DSWNVARDSDL
-289 LAALDDAAVLKPD
+289 LAALDDAMVIRPDTVAVSFMSDRDISGDAVRLYERAYDRLSNAGMTVVAPAGDYGRAEWRTLSPQMSSVGAPAAYSSVLSVAAVLR
-302 AITVSFATLEGMSTD
+302 S
-317 SVALYSQVYQ
+317 
-327 TLNDQGIVVNAPAG
+327 NDQGEGGLAPWNSSSWGVNP
-341 NNENNSYASDPD
+341 
-353 AGLLGFPAFYPSTLA
+353 
-368 VASVDEQTMAE
+368 
-379 QGSQP
+379 
-384 ISVSDFSGTG
+384 
-394 ATYDL
+394 DL

-406 APGGAVMS
+406 GPGGSVTS
-414 ASPGNYYGRMSGTA
+414 SEPGNEYDDATGTA
-428 EASAQVAGIATLV
+428 EASAQVAGVAALV

-449 AFAGMSAAEKN
+449 AFAAMSAAEKN
-460 AVVTNFL
+460 AVVTNLL
-467 MGTARPMPDATQTDG
+467 MGTAHPIVDATKADG
-482 TFYSPRRVGAGL
+482 AFYSPRRVGAGL

-507 SMVGVVDSSRPKAD
+507 SVVGAADSLRPKAE
-521 LGDGTNG
+521 LGDGTDG
-528 WSFQVQLTNV
+528 WTFQVQLTNV

-560 FTGHSTNWAGKGINL
+560 FTGHSTNWTGKGIDL

-605 AAEHTPQGTF
+605 AASNTPNGTF

-690 LYIITRSAEENAR
+690 LYIISRSTEENAR

-850 MQEKEYHWGEQGE
+850 MQEKEYHWGEQEE

-1027 YLQPGSGAMVT
+1027 YLQPGSGVMVT

>member
-1 MIHRRLSAL
+1 MTAL
-10 ALVASGAL
+10 ALVATGAL
-18 VVTTTTML
+18 TITTMSI
-26 PSFAADADR
+26 PASYAIDVDHGEVSQGTDAADDAQQTFIVQLEDGAAD
-35 AEASSPNL
+35 
-43 ADATSPFTIIVH
+43 
-55 LEEGSGD
+55 LEGVRE
-62 PAARLAD
+62 RL
-69 AKKRIGDAVAQAS
+69 GQAVAAAT
-82 PGATMEVVRDYT
+82 PGATIEYVRDY
-94 HAFEGVAIKAPASAL
+94 HHVFEGFALKAPRSALKAIKGVR
-109 SAIKATQ
+109 
-116 GVAGAFVE
+116 GVAAAFAE
-124 GYHDPVTDPDF
+124 GTREPIMYPEFLWGDSAKITNPAGVTR
-135 WSIQGGYGKPADSS
+135 ADQ
-149 DLGAASR
+149 AV
-156 MTGAAAASQR
+156 QQ
-166 GQGQVVE
+166 GQGLVIE
-173 VIDTGV
+173 VIDTGL
-179 DTSHEAFAGVMDAA
+179 DTSHGAFSGSMDST
-193 SLRLTQTDMTSLMT
+193 SLRLTQTDMTSLT
-207 DLGAGKNGAW
+207 ASLGAGKGGAW
-217 ISDKIPFAY
+217 VSDKIPFVY
-226 DYGDGDANVIPGS
+226 DYADGDTDVLAGYEHDRESYTRYVHGTRMA
-239 EGGWASEQG
+239 GLAAASGE
-248 THVAALATANDTAL
+248 AYR
-262 TGAAPGAQL
+262 GAAPQAQL
-271 IVAKATRGNTY
+271 VVAKVVS
-282 TANDSAL
+282 DSWNVARDSDL
-289 LAALDDAAVLKPD
+289 LAALDDAMVIRPDTVAVSFMSDRDISGDAVRLYERAYDRLSNAGMTVVAPAGDYGRAEWRTLSPQMSSVGAPAAYSSVLSVAAVLR
-302 AITVSFATLEGMSTD
+302 S
-317 SVALYSQVYQ
+317 
-327 TLNDQGIVVNAPAG
+327 NDQGEGGLAPWNSSSWGVNP
-341 NNENNSYASDPD
+341 
-353 AGLLGFPAFYPSTLA
+353 
-368 VASVDEQTMAE
+368 
-379 QGSQP
+379 
-384 ISVSDFSGTG
+384 
-394 ATYDL
+394 DL

-406 APGGAVMS
+406 APGGSVTS
-414 ASPGNYYGRMSGTA
+414 SEPGNEYDDATGTA
-428 EASAQVAGIATLV
+428 EASAQVAGVAALV
-441 RQRVATDP
+441 RQRIATDP
-449 AFAGMSAAEKN
+449 AFAAMSAAEKN
-460 AVVTNFL
+460 AVVTNLL
-467 MGTARPMPDATQTDG
+467 MGTAHPIVDATKADG
-482 TFYSPRRVGAGL
+482 AFYSPRRVGAGL

-507 SMVGVVDSSRPKAD
+507 SVVGAADSSRPKAE
-521 LGDGTNG
+521 LGDGTDG
-528 WSFQVQLTNV
+528 WTFQVQLTNV

-550 ALSEDVQSML
+550 ALSEDVNFL
-560 FTGHSTNWAGKGINL
+560 LYTGHATNWTGKGIDL
-575 TFSSDSVTVPAKSSA
+575 AFSSDSVTVPAKSSA

-595 VTPTAEFASY
+595 VTPTAEFASF

-690 LYIITRSAEENAR
+690 LYIISRSTEENAR

-947 DAAGYMRTGWVKD
+947 DASGYMRTGWVFEA
-960 QGAWY
+960 GEWY

-981 GRWYYLSPDSGVMVT
+981 GRWYYLSPASGAMMM

-1002 STWYYLSPDSGAMA
+1002 STWYYLSPSDGAMA

>member
-1 MIHRRLSAL
+1 MTVL
-10 ALVASGAL
+10 ALVATGAL
-18 VVTTTTML
+18 TITTMSA
-26 PSFAADADR
+26 PASYAIDVDHGEVSQGTDAADDAQQTFIVQLEDGAAD
-35 AEASSPNL
+35 
-43 ADATSPFTIIVH
+43 
-55 LEEGSGD
+55 LEGVRE
-62 PAARLAD
+62 RL
-69 AKKRIGDAVAQAS
+69 GQAVAAAT
-82 PGATMEVVRDYT
+82 PGATVEYVRDY
-94 HAFEGVAIKAPASAL
+94 HHVFEGFALKAPRSALKAIKGVR
-109 SAIKATQ
+109 
-116 GVAGAFVE
+116 GVAAAFAE
-124 GYHDPVTDPDF
+124 GTREPIMYPEFLWGDSAKITNPAGVTR
-135 WSIQGGYGKPADSS
+135 ADQ
-149 DLGAASR
+149 AV
-156 MTGAAAASQR
+156 QQ
-166 GQGQVVE
+166 GQGLVIE
-173 VIDTGV
+173 VIDTGL
-179 DTSHEAFAGVMDAA
+179 DTSHGAFSGSMDST
-193 SLRLTQTDMTSLMT
+193 SLRLTQTDMTSLT
-207 DLGAGKNGAW
+207 ASLGAGKGGAW
-217 ISDKIPFAY
+217 VSDKIPFVY
-226 DYGDGDANVIPGS
+226 DYADGDTDVLAGYEHDRESYTRYVHGTRMA
-239 EGGWASEQG
+239 GLAAASGE
-248 THVAALATANDTAL
+248 AYR
-262 TGAAPGAQL
+262 GAAPQAQL
-271 IVAKATRGNTY
+271 VVAKVVS
-282 TANDSAL
+282 DSWNVARDSDL
-289 LAALDDAAVLKPD
+289 LAALDDAMVIRPDTVAVSFMSDRDISGDAVRLYERAYDRLSNAGMTVVAPAGDYGRAEWRTLSPQMSSVGAPAAYSSVLSVAAVLR
-302 AITVSFATLEGMSTD
+302 S
-317 SVALYSQVYQ
+317 
-327 TLNDQGIVVNAPAG
+327 NDQGEGGLAPWNSSSWGVNP
-341 NNENNSYASDPD
+341 
-353 AGLLGFPAFYPSTLA
+353 
-368 VASVDEQTMAE
+368 
-379 QGSQP
+379 
-384 ISVSDFSGTG
+384 
-394 ATYDL
+394 DL

-406 APGGAVMS
+406 APGGSVTS
-414 ASPGNYYGRMSGTA
+414 SEPGNEYDDATGTA
-428 EASAQVAGIATLV
+428 EASAQVAGVAALV
-441 RQRVATDP
+441 RQRIATDP
-449 AFAGMSAAEKN
+449 AFAAMSAAEKN
-460 AVVTNFL
+460 AVVTNLL
-467 MGTARPMPDATQTDG
+467 MGTAHPIVDATKADG
-482 TFYSPRRVGAGL
+482 AFYSPRRVGAGL

-507 SMVGVVDSSRPKAD
+507 SVVGAADSSRPKAE
-521 LGDGTNG
+521 LGDGTDG
-528 WSFQVQLTNV
+528 WTFQVQLTNV

-560 FTGHSTNWAGKGINL
+560 FTGHSTNWTGKGIDL

-690 LYIITRSAEENAR
+690 LYIISRSTEENAR

-850 MQEKEYHWGEQGE
+850 MQEKEYHWGEQEE

-925 RYEDGSYPV
+925 RYEDGSYPSS
-934 DAAVVIDGSTYRF
+934 AALVIDGSTYRF

-965 YHSLSG
+965 YHEASG
-971 AQASGWVSSG
+971 AQASGWVRSG
-981 GRWYYLSPDSGVMVT
+981 VHWYYLSPASGAMMM

-1002 STWYYLSPDSGAMA
+1002 STWYYLNPSDGAMA

-1027 YLQPGSGAMVT
+1027 YLQPGNGAMVT
-1038 GWLKIWGTWY
+1038 GWLKIGGTWY

>member
-1 MIHRRLSAL
+1 MTAL
-10 ALVASGAL
+10 ALVATGAL
-18 VVTTTTML
+18 TITTMSI
-26 PSFAADADR
+26 PASYAIDVDHGEVSQGTDAADDAQQTFIVQLEDGAAD
-35 AEASSPNL
+35 
-43 ADATSPFTIIVH
+43 
-55 LEEGSGD
+55 LEGVRE
-62 PAARLAD
+62 RL
-69 AKKRIGDAVAQAS
+69 GQAVAAAT
-82 PGATMEVVRDYT
+82 PGATIEYVRDY
-94 HAFEGVAIKAPASAL
+94 HHVFEGFALKAPRSALKAIKGVR
-109 SAIKATQ
+109 
-116 GVAGAFVE
+116 GVAAAFAE
-124 GYHDPVTDPDF
+124 GTREPIMYPEFLWGDSAKITNPAGVTR
-135 WSIQGGYGKPADSS
+135 ADQ
-149 DLGAASR
+149 AV
-156 MTGAAAASQR
+156 QQ
-166 GQGQVVE
+166 GQGLVIE
-173 VIDTGV
+173 VIDTGL
-179 DTSHEAFAGVMDAA
+179 DTSHGAFSGSMDST
-193 SLRLTQTDMTSLMT
+193 SLRLTQTDMTSLT
-207 DLGAGKNGAW
+207 ASLGAGKGGAW
-217 ISDKIPFAY
+217 VSDKIPFVY
-226 DYGDGDANVIPGS
+226 DYADGDTDVLAGYEHDRESYTRYVHGTRMA
-239 EGGWASEQG
+239 GLAAASGE
-248 THVAALATANDTAL
+248 AYR
-262 TGAAPGAQL
+262 GAAPQAQL
-271 IVAKATRGNTY
+271 VVAKVVS
-282 TANDSAL
+282 DSWNVARDSDL
-289 LAALDDAAVLKPD
+289 LAALDDAMVIRPDTVAVSFMSDRDISGDAVRLYERAYDRLSNAGMTVVAPAGDYGRAEWRTLSPQMSSVGAPAAYSSVLSVAAVLR
-302 AITVSFATLEGMSTD
+302 S
-317 SVALYSQVYQ
+317 
-327 TLNDQGIVVNAPAG
+327 NDQGEGGLAPWNSSSWGVNP
-341 NNENNSYASDPD
+341 
-353 AGLLGFPAFYPSTLA
+353 
-368 VASVDEQTMAE
+368 
-379 QGSQP
+379 
-384 ISVSDFSGTG
+384 
-394 ATYDL
+394 DL

-406 APGGAVMS
+406 APGGSVTS
-414 ASPGNYYGRMSGTA
+414 SEPGNEYDDATGTA
-428 EASAQVAGIATLV
+428 EASAQVAGVAALV
-441 RQRVATDP
+441 RQRIATDP

-460 AVVTNFL
+460 AVVTNLL
-467 MGTARPMPDATQTDG
+467 MGTAHPIVDATKADG
-482 TFYSPRRVGAGL
+482 AFYSPRRVGAGL

-507 SMVGVVDSSRPKAD
+507 SVVGAADSSRPKAE
-521 LGDGTNG
+521 LGDGTDG
-528 WSFQVQLTNV
+528 WTFQVQLTNV

-560 FTGHSTNWAGKGINL
+560 FTGHSTNWTGKGIDL

-690 LYIITRSAEENAR
+690 LYIISRSTEENAR

-710 ILLRDVDKL
+710 IMLRDVDKL

-850 MQEKEYHWGEQGE
+850 MQEKEYHWGEQEE

-925 RYEDGSYPV
+925 RYEDGSYPSS
-934 DAAVVIDGSTYRF
+934 AALVIDGSTYRF
-947 DAAGYMRTGWVKD
+947 DVSGYMRTGWVKD

-965 YHSLSG
+965 YHEASG
-971 AQASGWVSSG
+971 AQASGWVRSG
-981 GRWYYLSPDSGVMVT
+981 VHWYYLSPDSGVMVT

-1002 STWYYLSPDSGAMA
+1002 STWYYLNPSDGAMA

>member
-1 MIHRRLSAL
+1 MTAL
-10 ALVASGAL
+10 ALVATGAL
-18 VVTTTTML
+18 TITTMSI
-26 PSFAADADR
+26 PASYAIDVDHGEVSQGTDAADDAQQTFIVQLEDGAAD
-35 AEASSPNL
+35 
-43 ADATSPFTIIVH
+43 
-55 LEEGSGD
+55 LEGVRE
-62 PAARLAD
+62 RL
-69 AKKRIGDAVAQAS
+69 GQAVAAAT
-82 PGATMEVVRDYT
+82 PGATIEYVRDY
-94 HAFEGVAIKAPASAL
+94 HHVFEGFALKAPRSALKAIKGVR
-109 SAIKATQ
+109 
-116 GVAGAFVE
+116 GVAAAFAE
-124 GYHDPVTDPDF
+124 GTREPIMYPEFLWGDSAKITNPAGVTR
-135 WSIQGGYGKPADSS
+135 ADQ
-149 DLGAASR
+149 AV
-156 MTGAAAASQR
+156 QQ
-166 GQGQVVE
+166 GQGLVIE
-173 VIDTGV
+173 VIDTGL
-179 DTSHEAFAGVMDAA
+179 DTSHGAFSGSMDST
-193 SLRLTQTDMTSLMT
+193 SLRLTQTDMTSLT
-207 DLGAGKNGAW
+207 ASLGAGKGGAW
-217 ISDKIPFAY
+217 VSDKIPFVY
-226 DYGDGDANVIPGS
+226 DYADGDTDVLAGYEHDRESYTRYVHGTRMA
-239 EGGWASEQG
+239 GLAAASGE
-248 THVAALATANDTAL
+248 AYR
-262 TGAAPGAQL
+262 GAAPQAQL
-271 IVAKATRGNTY
+271 VVAKVVS
-282 TANDSAL
+282 DSWNVARDSDL
-289 LAALDDAAVLKPD
+289 LAALDDAMVIRPDTVAVSFMSDRDISGDAVRLYERAYDRLSNAGMTVVAPAGDYGRAEWRTLSPQMSSVGAPAAYSSVLSVAAVLR
-302 AITVSFATLEGMSTD
+302 S
-317 SVALYSQVYQ
+317 
-327 TLNDQGIVVNAPAG
+327 NDQGEGGLAPWNSSSWGVNP
-341 NNENNSYASDPD
+341 
-353 AGLLGFPAFYPSTLA
+353 
-368 VASVDEQTMAE
+368 
-379 QGSQP
+379 
-384 ISVSDFSGTG
+384 
-394 ATYDL
+394 DL

-406 APGGAVMS
+406 APGGSVTS
-414 ASPGNYYGRMSGTA
+414 SEPGNEYDDETGTA
-428 EASAQVAGIATLV
+428 EASAQVAGVAALV
-441 RQRVATDP
+441 RQRIATDP
-449 AFAGMSAAEKN
+449 AFAAMSAADKN
-460 AVVTNFL
+460 AVVTNLL
-467 MGTARPMPDATQTDG
+467 MGTAHPIVDATKADG
-482 TFYSPRRVGAGL
+482 AFYSPRRVGAGL

-507 SMVGVVDSSRPKAD
+507 SVVGAADSSRPKAE
-521 LGDGTNG
+521 LGDGTDG
-528 WSFQVQLTNV
+528 WTFQVQLTNV

-560 FTGHSTNWAGKGINL
+560 FTGHSTNWTGKGIDL

-690 LYIITRSAEENAR
+690 LYIISRSTEENAR

-764 IFKGYDAAGNELPDG
+764 IFKGDDAAGNELPDG

-787 TSTDAT
+787 ASTDAT

-850 MQEKEYHWGEQGE
+850 MQEKEYHWGEQEE

-925 RYEDGSYPV
+925 RYEDGSYPSS
-934 DAAVVIDGSTYRF
+934 AALVIDGSTYRF
-947 DAAGYMRTGWVKD
+947 DVSGYMRTGWVFED
-960 QGAWY
+960 GQWF

-971 AQASGWVSSG
+971 AQATGWVRSG
-981 GRWYYLSPDSGVMVT
+981 VHWYYLDPASGVMVT

-1002 STWYYLSPDSGAMA
+1002 STWYYLNPSDGAMA

>member
-1 MIHRRLSAL
+1 MTVL
-10 ALVASGAL
+10 ALVATGAL
-18 VVTTTTML
+18 TITTMSA
-26 PSFAADADR
+26 PASYAIDVDHGEASQGTDAADDAQQTFIVQLEDGAAD
-35 AEASSPNL
+35 
-43 ADATSPFTIIVH
+43 
-55 LEEGSGD
+55 LEGVRE
-62 PAARLAD
+62 RL
-69 AKKRIGDAVAQAS
+69 GQAVAAAT
-82 PGATMEVVRDYT
+82 PGATIEYVREY
-94 HAFEGVAIKAPASAL
+94 HHVFEGFALKAPRSALKAIKGVR
-109 SAIKATQ
+109 
-116 GVAGAFVE
+116 GVAAAFAE
-124 GYHDPVTDPDF
+124 GTREPIMYPEFLWGDSTKITNPAGVTR
-135 WSIQGGYGKPADSS
+135 ADQ
-149 DLGAASR
+149 AV
-156 MTGAAAASQR
+156 QQ
-166 GQGQVVE
+166 GQGLVIE
-173 VIDTGV
+173 VIDTGL
-179 DTSHEAFAGVMDAA
+179 DTSHEAFSGSMDSA
-193 SLRLTQTDMTSLMT
+193 SLRLTQTDMTSLIAS
-207 DLGAGKNGAW
+207 LGAGKGGAW
-217 ISDKIPFAY
+217 VSDKIPFVY
-226 DYGDGDANVIPGS
+226 DYADGDTDVLVGYEHDRESYTRHVHGTRMAGFAA
-239 EGGWASEQG
+239 ASGE
-248 THVAALATANDTAL
+248 AYR
-262 TGAAPGAQL
+262 GAAPQAQL
-271 IVAKATRGNTY
+271 VVAKVVS
-282 TANDSAL
+282 DSRNVARDSDL
-289 LAALDDAAVLKPD
+289 LAALDDAMVIRPDTVAVSFMSDRDISGDAVRLYERAYDRLSSAGMTVVAPAGDYGRAEWRTLSPQMSSVGAPAAYSSVLSVAAVLR
-302 AITVSFATLEGMSTD
+302 S
-317 SVALYSQVYQ
+317 
-327 TLNDQGIVVNAPAG
+327 NDQGEGGLAPWNSSSWGVNP
-341 NNENNSYASDPD
+341 
-353 AGLLGFPAFYPSTLA
+353 
-368 VASVDEQTMAE
+368 
-379 QGSQP
+379 
-384 ISVSDFSGTG
+384 
-394 ATYDL
+394 DL

-406 APGGAVMS
+406 APGGSVTS
-414 ASPGNYYGRMSGTA
+414 SEPGNEYDDATGTA
-428 EASAQVAGIATLV
+428 EASAQVAGVAALV

-449 AFAGMSAAEKN
+449 AFAAMSVAEKN
-460 AVVTNFL
+460 TVVTNLL
-467 MGTARPMPDATQTDG
+467 MGTAHPIVDATKADG
-482 TFYSPRRVGAGL
+482 AFYSPRRVGSGL

-507 SMVGVVDSSRPKAD
+507 SVVGAADSSRPKAE
-521 LGDGTNG
+521 LGAGTDR

-550 ALSEDVQSML
+550 ALSEDVNFL
-560 FTGHSTNWAGKGINL
+560 LYTGHATNWTGKGIDL

-595 VTPTAEFASY
+595 VTPTAEFASF

-628 PSLTVPYLGFYG
+628 PGLTVPYLGFYG
-640 AEEEPTIFDSPVYE
+640 AEEHPTIFDSPVYA

-675 FDPEESMAISTNDRD
+675 FDVEDEMAISTNSRD
-690 LYIITRSAEENAR
+690 LYIISRSTEENAR

-740 KSHSYFNG
+740 KSHSFFNG

-754 TAEEHFDSTP
+754 TAEEHFDSAP
-764 IFKGYDAAGNELPDG
+764 MFDGYDAAGNELPDG

-800 HVIRLDTQAPV
+800 HVIRLDTQAPI
-811 VSNLTITGEGNERTL
+811 VSNLAITGEGNERTL

-910 PKTGEWTWGA
+910 PKTGEWKWGA

-925 RYEDGSYPV
+925 RYEDGSYPSS
-934 DAAVVIDGSTYRF
+934 AALVIDGSTYRF

-965 YHSLSG
+965 YHEASG
-971 AQASGWVSSG
+971 AQTSGWVFSG
-981 GRWYYLSPDSGVMVT
+981 ARWYYLSPDSGVMAT

-1002 STWYYLSPDSGAMA
+1002 STWYYLSPDGGAMA

>member
-1 MIHRRLSAL
+1 MTAL
-10 ALVASGAL
+10 ALVATGAL
-18 VVTTTTML
+18 TITTMSI
-26 PSFAADADR
+26 PASYAIDVDHGEVSQGADAADDAQQTFIVQLEDGAAD
-35 AEASSPNL
+35 
-43 ADATSPFTIIVH
+43 
-55 LEEGSGD
+55 LEGVRE
-62 PAARLAD
+62 RL
-69 AKKRIGDAVAQAS
+69 GQAVAAAT
-82 PGATMEVVRDYT
+82 PGATIEYVRDY
-94 HAFEGVAIKAPASAL
+94 HHVFEGFALKAPRSALKAIKGVR
-109 SAIKATQ
+109 
-116 GVAGAFVE
+116 GVAAAFAE
-124 GYHDPVTDPDF
+124 GTREPIMYPEFLWGDSAKITNPAGVTR
-135 WSIQGGYGKPADSS
+135 ADQ
-149 DLGAASR
+149 AV
-156 MTGAAAASQR
+156 QQ
-166 GQGQVVE
+166 GQGLVIE
-173 VIDTGV
+173 VIDTGL
-179 DTSHEAFAGVMDAA
+179 DTSHGAFSGSMDST
-193 SLRLTQTDMTSLMT
+193 SLRLTQTDMTSLT
-207 DLGAGKNGAW
+207 ASLGAGKGGAW
-217 ISDKIPFAY
+217 VSDKIPFVY
-226 DYGDGDANVIPGS
+226 DYADGDTDVLAGYEHDRESYTRYVHGTRMA
-239 EGGWASEQG
+239 GLAAASGE
-248 THVAALATANDTAL
+248 AYR
-262 TGAAPGAQL
+262 GAAPQAQL
-271 IVAKATRGNTY
+271 VVAKVVS
-282 TANDSAL
+282 DSWNVARDSDL
-289 LAALDDAAVLKPD
+289 LAALDDAMVIRPDTVAVSFMSDRDISGDAVRLYERAYDRLSNAGMTVVAPAGDYGRAEWRTLSPQMSSVGAPAAYSSVLSVAAVLR
-302 AITVSFATLEGMSTD
+302 S
-317 SVALYSQVYQ
+317 
-327 TLNDQGIVVNAPAG
+327 NDQGEGGLAPWNSSSWGVNP
-341 NNENNSYASDPD
+341 
-353 AGLLGFPAFYPSTLA
+353 
-368 VASVDEQTMAE
+368 
-379 QGSQP
+379 
-384 ISVSDFSGTG
+384 
-394 ATYDL
+394 DL

-406 APGGAVMS
+406 APGGSVTS
-414 ASPGNYYGRMSGTA
+414 SEPGNEYDDETGTA
-428 EASAQVAGIATLV
+428 EASAQVAGVAALV
-441 RQRVATDP
+441 RQRIATDP
-449 AFAGMSAAEKN
+449 AFAAMSAAEKN
-460 AVVTNFL
+460 AVVTNLL
-467 MGTARPMPDATQTDG
+467 MGTAHPIVDATKADRA
-482 TFYSPRRVGAGL
+482 FYSPRRVGAGL

-507 SMVGVVDSSRPKAD
+507 SIVGAADSSRPKAE
-521 LGDGTNG
+521 LGDGTDG

-550 ALSEDVQSML
+550 ALSEDVNFL
-560 FTGHSTNWAGKGINL
+560 LYTGHATNWTGKGIDL

-590 TVTVT
+590 TVTIT
-595 VTPTAEFASY
+595 VTPTAEFASF

-628 PSLTVPYLGFYG
+628 PGLTVPYLGFYG
-640 AEEEPTIFDSPVYE
+640 AEEQPTIFDSPVYE

-690 LYIITRSAEENAR
+690 LYIISRSTEENAR

-764 IFKGYDAAGNELPDG
+764 IFEGYDAAGNELPDG

-910 PKTGEWTWGA
+910 PKTGEWKWGA

-925 RYEDGSYPV
+925 RYEDGSYPSS
-934 DAAVVIDGSTYRF
+934 AALVIDGSTYRF

-996 GWVQVG
+996 GWVQVD
-1002 STWYYLSPDSGAMA
+1002 STWYYLNPSDGAMA

-1027 YLQPGSGAMVT
+1027 YLQPGNGAMAT

>member
-1 MIHRRLSAL
+1 MSHCKMTAL
-10 ALVASGAL
+10 ALVATGAL
-18 VVTTTTML
+18 TITTMSI
-26 PSFAADADR
+26 PASYAIDVDHGEVSQGTDAADDAQQTFIVQLEDGAAD
-35 AEASSPNL
+35 
-43 ADATSPFTIIVH
+43 
-55 LEEGSGD
+55 LEGVRE
-62 PAARLAD
+62 RL
-69 AKKRIGDAVAQAS
+69 GQAVAAAT
-82 PGATMEVVRDYT
+82 PGATIEYVRDY
-94 HAFEGVAIKAPASAL
+94 HHVFEGFALKAPRSALKAIKGVR
-109 SAIKATQ
+109 
-116 GVAGAFVE
+116 GVAAAFAE
-124 GYHDPVTDPDF
+124 GTREPIMYPEFLWGDSAKITNPAGVTR
-135 WSIQGGYGKPADSS
+135 ADQ
-149 DLGAASR
+149 AV
-156 MTGAAAASQR
+156 QQ
-166 GQGQVVE
+166 GQGLVIE
-173 VIDTGV
+173 VIDTGL
-179 DTSHEAFAGVMDAA
+179 DTSHGAFSGSMDST
-193 SLRLTQTDMTSLMT
+193 SLRLTQTDMTSLT
-207 DLGAGKNGAW
+207 ASLGAGKGGAW
-217 ISDKIPFAY
+217 VSDKIPFVY
-226 DYGDGDANVIPGS
+226 DYADGDTDVLAGYEHDRESYTRYVHGTRMA
-239 EGGWASEQG
+239 GLAAASGE
-248 THVAALATANDTAL
+248 AYR
-262 TGAAPGAQL
+262 GAAPQAQL
-271 IVAKATRGNTY
+271 VVAKVVS
-282 TANDSAL
+282 DSWNVARDSDL
-289 LAALDDAAVLKPD
+289 LAALDDAMVIRPDTVAVSFMSDRDISGDAVRLYERAYDRLSNAGMTVVAPAGDYGRAEWRTLSPQMSSVGAPAAYSSVLSVAAVLR
-302 AITVSFATLEGMSTD
+302 S
-317 SVALYSQVYQ
+317 
-327 TLNDQGIVVNAPAG
+327 NDQGEGGLAPWNSSSWGVNP
-341 NNENNSYASDPD
+341 
-353 AGLLGFPAFYPSTLA
+353 
-368 VASVDEQTMAE
+368 
-379 QGSQP
+379 
-384 ISVSDFSGTG
+384 
-394 ATYDL
+394 DL

-406 APGGAVMS
+406 APGGSVTS
-414 ASPGNYYGRMSGTA
+414 SEPGNEYDDATGTA
-428 EASAQVAGIATLV
+428 EASAQVAGVAALV

-460 AVVTNFL
+460 AVVTNLL
-467 MGTARPMPDATQTDG
+467 MGTAHPIVDATKADG
-482 TFYSPRRVGAGL
+482 AFYSPRRVGAGL

-507 SMVGVVDSSRPKAD
+507 SVVGAADSSRPKAD
-521 LGDGTNG
+521 LGDGTDG
-528 WSFQVQLTNV
+528 WTFQVQLTNV

-560 FTGHSTNWAGKGINL
+560 FTGHSTNWAGKGIDL
-575 TFSSDSVTVPAKSSA
+575 TFSSDSVTVPAKSSV

-690 LYIITRSAEENAR
+690 LYIISRSTEENAR

-850 MQEKEYHWGEQGE
+850 MQEKEYHWGEQEE

-925 RYEDGSYPV
+925 RYEDGSYPSN
-934 DAAVVIDGSTYRF
+934 ATLVIDGSTYRF
-947 DAAGYMRTGWVKD
+947 DASGYMRTGWVFED
-960 QGAWY
+960 GQWF
-965 YHSLSG
+965 YHSSSG
-971 AQASGWVSSG
+971 AQATGWVRSG
-981 GRWYYLSPDSGVMVT
+981 VHWYYLDPASGVMVT

-1027 YLQPGSGAMVT
+1027 YLQPGSGAMTT

>member
-1 MIHRRLSAL
+1 MTAL
-10 ALVASGAL
+10 ALVATGAL
-18 VVTTTTML
+18 TITTMSI
-26 PSFAADADR
+26 PASYAIDVDHGEVSQGTDAADDAQQTFIVQLEDGAAD
-35 AEASSPNL
+35 
-43 ADATSPFTIIVH
+43 
-55 LEEGSGD
+55 LEGVRE
-62 PAARLAD
+62 RL
-69 AKKRIGDAVAQAS
+69 GQAVAAAT
-82 PGATMEVVRDYT
+82 PGATIEYVRDY
-94 HAFEGVAIKAPASAL
+94 HHVFEGFALKAPRSALKAIKGVR
-109 SAIKATQ
+109 
-116 GVAGAFVE
+116 GVAAAFAE
-124 GYHDPVTDPDF
+124 GTREPIMYPEFLWGGSAKITNPAGVTR
-135 WSIQGGYGKPADSS
+135 ADQ
-149 DLGAASR
+149 AV
-156 MTGAAAASQR
+156 QQ
-166 GQGQVVE
+166 GQGLVIE
-173 VIDTGV
+173 VIDTGL
-179 DTSHEAFAGVMDAA
+179 DTSHGAFSGSMDST
-193 SLRLTQTDMTSLMT
+193 SLRLTQTDMTSLT
-207 DLGAGKNGAW
+207 ASLGAGKGGAW
-217 ISDKIPFAY
+217 VSDKIPFVY
-226 DYGDGDANVIPGS
+226 DYADGDTDVLAGYEHDRESYTRYVHGTRMA
-239 EGGWASEQG
+239 GLAAASGE
-248 THVAALATANDTAL
+248 AYR
-262 TGAAPGAQL
+262 GAAPQAQL
-271 IVAKATRGNTY
+271 VVAKVVS
-282 TANDSAL
+282 DSWNVARDSDL
-289 LAALDDAAVLKPD
+289 LAALDDTMVIRPDTVAVSFMSDRDISGDAVRLYERAYDRLSNAGMTVVAPAGDYGRAEWRTLSPQMSSVGAPAAYSSVLSVAAVLR
-302 AITVSFATLEGMSTD
+302 S
-317 SVALYSQVYQ
+317 
-327 TLNDQGIVVNAPAG
+327 NDQGEGGLAPWNSSSWGVNP
-341 NNENNSYASDPD
+341 
-353 AGLLGFPAFYPSTLA
+353 
-368 VASVDEQTMAE
+368 
-379 QGSQP
+379 
-384 ISVSDFSGTG
+384 
-394 ATYDL
+394 DL

-406 APGGAVMS
+406 APGGSVTS
-414 ASPGNYYGRMSGTA
+414 SEPGNEYDDATGTA
-428 EASAQVAGIATLV
+428 EASAQVAGVAALV
-441 RQRVATDP
+441 RQRIATDP
-449 AFAGMSAAEKN
+449 AFAAMSAAEKN
-460 AVVTNFL
+460 AVVTNLL
-467 MGTARPMPDATQTDG
+467 MGTAHPIVDATKADG
-482 TFYSPRRVGAGL
+482 AFYSPRRVGAGL

-507 SMVGVVDSSRPKAD
+507 SVVGAADSSRPKAE
-521 LGDGTNG
+521 LGDGTDG
-528 WSFQVQLTNV
+528 WTFQVQLTNV

-550 ALSEDVQSML
+550 ALSEDVNFL
-560 FTGHSTNWAGKGINL
+560 LYTGHATNWTGKGIDL
-575 TFSSDSVTVPAKSSA
+575 AFSSDSVTVPAKSSA

-595 VTPTAEFASY
+595 VTPTAEFASF

-690 LYIITRSAEENAR
+690 LYIISRSTEENAR

-981 GRWYYLSPDSGVMVT
+981 GRWYYLSPDSGAMAT
-996 GWVQVG
+996 GWVQVV
-1002 STWYYLSPDSGAMA
+1002 STWYYLNPSDGAMA

-1027 YLQPGSGAMVT
+1027 YLQPGSGAMTT

>member
-1 MIHRRLSAL
+1 
-10 ALVASGAL
+10 
-18 VVTTTTML
+18 
-26 PSFAADADR
+26 
-35 AEASSPNL
+35 
-43 ADATSPFTIIVH
+43 
-55 LEEGSGD
+55 
-62 PAARLAD
+62 
-69 AKKRIGDAVAQAS
+69 
-82 PGATMEVVRDYT
+82 MEVVRDYT

-271 IVAKATRGNTY
+271 IVAKATRENTY

-302 AITVSFATLEGMSTD
+302 ALTVSFATLEGMSTD

-327 TLNDQGIVVNAPAG
+327 TLSDQGVVVNAPAG

-353 AGLLGFPAFYPSTLA
+353 TGLLGFPAFYPSTLA

-379 QGSQP
+379 QGTQP

-428 EASAQVAGIATLV
+428 EASAQVAGVAALV

-460 AVVTNFL
+460 AVVTNLL
-467 MGTARPMPDATQTDG
+467 MGTAHPIVDATKADG
-482 TFYSPRRVGAGL
+482 AFYSPRRVGAGL

-507 SMVGVVDSSRPKAD
+507 SMVGAADSSRPKAD

-560 FTGHSTNWAGKGINL
+560 FTGHSTNWAGKGIDL
-575 TFSSDSVTVPAKSSA
+575 TFSSDSVTVPAKSSV

-595 VTPTAEFASY
+595 VTPKDEFASY

-690 LYIITRSAEENAR
+690 LYIISRSTEENAR

-850 MQEKEYHWGEQGE
+850 MQEKEYHWGEQEE

-925 RYEDGSYPV
+925 RYEDGSYPSS
-934 DAAVVIDGSTYRF
+934 AALVIDGSTYRF

-971 AQASGWVSSG
+971 AQASGWVRSG
-981 GRWYYLSPDSGVMVT
+981 VHWYYLSPASGAMMM

-1002 STWYYLSPDSGAMA
+1002 STWYYLSPSDGAMA

>member
-1 MIHRRLSAL
+1 MSHCKMTAL
-10 ALVASGAL
+10 ALVATGAL
-18 VVTTTTML
+18 TITTMSI
-26 PSFAADADR
+26 PASYAIDVDHGEVSQGTDAADDAQQTFIVQLEDGAAD
-35 AEASSPNL
+35 
-43 ADATSPFTIIVH
+43 
-55 LEEGSGD
+55 LEGVRE
-62 PAARLAD
+62 RL
-69 AKKRIGDAVAQAS
+69 GQAVAAAT
-82 PGATMEVVRDYT
+82 PGATIEYVRDY
-94 HAFEGVAIKAPASAL
+94 HHVFEGFALKAPRSALKAIKGVR
-109 SAIKATQ
+109 
-116 GVAGAFVE
+116 GVAAAFAE
-124 GYHDPVTDPDF
+124 GTREPIMYPEFLWGDSAKITNPAGVTR
-135 WSIQGGYGKPADSS
+135 ADQ
-149 DLGAASR
+149 AV
-156 MTGAAAASQR
+156 QQ
-166 GQGQVVE
+166 GQGLVIE
-173 VIDTGV
+173 VIDTGL
-179 DTSHEAFAGVMDAA
+179 DTSHGAFSGSMDST
-193 SLRLTQTDMTSLMT
+193 SLRLTQTDMTSLT
-207 DLGAGKNGAW
+207 ASLGAGKGGAW
-217 ISDKIPFAY
+217 VSDKIPFVY
-226 DYGDGDANVIPGS
+226 DYADGDTDVLAGYEHDRESYTRYVHGTRMA
-239 EGGWASEQG
+239 GLAAASGE
-248 THVAALATANDTAL
+248 AYR
-262 TGAAPGAQL
+262 GAAPQAQL
-271 IVAKATRGNTY
+271 VVAKVVS
-282 TANDSAL
+282 DSWNVARDSDL
-289 LAALDDAAVLKPD
+289 LAALDDAMVIRPDTVAVSFMSDRDISGDAVRLYERAYDRLSNAGMTVVAPAGDYGRAEWRTLSPQMSSVGAPAAYSSVLSVAAVLR
-302 AITVSFATLEGMSTD
+302 S
-317 SVALYSQVYQ
+317 
-327 TLNDQGIVVNAPAG
+327 NDQGEGGLAPWNSSSWGVNP
-341 NNENNSYASDPD
+341 
-353 AGLLGFPAFYPSTLA
+353 
-368 VASVDEQTMAE
+368 
-379 QGSQP
+379 
-384 ISVSDFSGTG
+384 
-394 ATYDL
+394 DL

-406 APGGAVMS
+406 APGGSVTS
-414 ASPGNYYGRMSGTA
+414 SEPGNEYDDATGTA
-428 EASAQVAGIATLV
+428 EASAQVAGVAALV
-441 RQRVATDP
+441 RQRIATDP
-449 AFAGMSAAEKN
+449 AFAAMSAAEKN
-460 AVVTNFL
+460 AVVTNLL
-467 MGTARPMPDATQTDG
+467 MGTAHPIVDATKADG
-482 TFYSPRRVGAGL
+482 AFYSPRRVGAGL

-507 SMVGVVDSSRPKAD
+507 SVVGAADSSRPKAE
-521 LGDGTNG
+521 LGDGTDG
-528 WSFQVQLTNV
+528 WTFQVQLTNV

-550 ALSEDVQSML
+550 ALSEDVNFL
-560 FTGHSTNWAGKGINL
+560 LYTGHATNWTGKGIDL
-575 TFSSDSVTVPAKSSA
+575 AFSSDSVTVPAKSSA

-595 VTPTAEFASY
+595 VTPTAEFASF

-690 LYIITRSAEENAR
+690 LYIISRSTEENAR

-947 DAAGYMRTGWVKD
+947 DASGYMRTGWVFEA
-960 QGAWY
+960 GEWY

-981 GRWYYLSPDSGVMVT
+981 GRWYYLSPASGAMAT
-996 GWVQVG
+996 GWVQVV
-1002 STWYYLSPDSGAMA
+1002 STWYYLNPSDGAMA

-1027 YLQPGSGAMVT
+1027 YLQPGSGAMTT